1 MDDKGS
7 VGKIS
12 LSSDSVSTLNSE
24 DFVLVSRLGDD
35 HTPSSSTNNGSDDEK
50 PGLKIVG
57 NGSEQQ
63 LQKELEDVL
72 MEPSLAGVI
81 AAAAAKPAPDQA
93 GGVQSSGDRDQAI
106 GDQASR
112 DQDQDQAG
120 PDQASRDQDQVGPDQ
135 ASVDQAGGGERGLPM
150 AVLPGMDPLSA
161 PPSTVDLVLPVQG
174 SQESELNERSY
185 RADESSPESGPGTPF
200 PDEDSV
206 VFSQLT
212 YLGCASVNAP
222 RSEVEALRMMSILR
236 GQCNLPLD
244 VVLSVPGVSEGTV
257 RLLDPVTS
265 TEIANYPIYKILF
278 CVRGHDGTT
287 ESDCFAFTESHFNS
301 EIFRIHV
308 FRCQIPEAV
317 SRILYSFAT
326 AFRRSAK
333 KAMMSSQQAPPL
345 TPEGDLFTFT
355 VSLEI
360 REDDGKG
367 TFSAVAKDKDKQSFK
382 LRAGMD
388 KKIVIY
394 VQQTSNKELAIER
407 CFGLLL
413 SPGKNVKN
421 SDMHLLDL
429 ESMGKSSDGKS
440 YIITGSWHP
449 NTPQF
454 QAVNEETPKDKFMY
468 MTTAVD
474 LVITEVEEPVRFLLE
489 NRVRVCSP
497 NDRLYWPFSKRSYTE
512 TFYLK
517 LRQME
522 RKERKSPASDTL
534 YEVLSLESEAERERR
549 KTTASPGALTT
560 GPGGSSPPE
569 DEEEEDND
577 EPLLSGSGDV
587 SKECAEKILETWGD
601 LLSKWHLNLS
611 VRPRQLPAL
620 VRSGVPEA
628 LRGEVWQLLAGCHN
642 NDHQVEEYRTLI
654 TKESPQDSAITRDI
668 NRTFPAHD
676 YFKDTGGDG
685 QDSLYKICKAYS
697 VYDEEIG
704 YCQGQSFLAAVLLLH
719 MPEEQAFSV
728 LVKIMFDYGL
738 RDLFK
743 QNFEDLHCKFFQL
756 ERLMQ
761 EYLPD
766 LYSHFLNV
774 GLEAH
779 MYASQWFL
787 TLFTAK
793 FPLYMVFH
801 IIDLLLCEGISVIFN
816 VALAL
821 LKTSKD
827 DLISTDFEGALKFFR
842 VPVPKRYRSEEN
854 AKKLMELACGMK
866 ISQKKLKKHEKEY
879 HTIKEEQEQ
888 QEAPIERYE
897 RENRRLQEAN
907 MRLEQENDDLAHEL
921 VSSKIAL
928 RKDLDNAEEKADA
941 LNKELLMTKQK
952 LVDSEDEKRRLEE
965 ESAQLKEMCRREL
978 DKSESEIKKNGSIIG
993 EYKQIC
999 SQLSERLEKQQT
1011 SNRGELDKIKARV
1024 DGCEKCSVLF
1034 NKEGRVRLATGPL
1047 GAMGPEESEEKEGLK
1062 NQLREMELELAQTK
1076 LQLVEAECKIQ
1087 DLEHHL
1093 GLAMN
1098 EVQAAK
1104 KTWFN
1109 RTLSSIKTVT
1119 GTQGGKENT

>member
-1 MDDKGS
+1 MDPSVADQILSGGS
-7 VGKIS
+7 
-12 LSSDSVSTLNSE
+12 
-24 DFVLVSRLGDD
+24 
-35 HTPSSSTNNGSDDEK
+35 
-50 PGLKIVG
+50 
-57 NGSEQQ
+57 
-63 LQKELEDVL
+63 
-72 MEPSLAGVI
+72 
-81 AAAAAKPAPDQA
+81 
-93 GGVQSSGDRDQAI
+93 GGWG
-106 GDQASR
+106 
-112 DQDQDQAG
+112 
-120 PDQASRDQDQVGPDQ
+120 DQVG
-135 ASVDQAGGGERGLPM
+135 GGDHVSQRTT
-150 AVLPGMDPLSA
+150 AVPQPCPDPLSD
-161 PPSTVDLVLPVQG
+161 PLNTLPKVEMVLPVQSAQG
-174 SQESELNERSY
+174 AQESELNERSY
-185 RADESSPESGPGTPF
+185 RGESQQGYQINPYTGGREIPSTPI

-206 VFSQLT
+206 VFNKLT

-222 RSEVEALRMMSILR
+222 RSEVEALCMMTVLR
-236 GQCNLPLD
+236 GQCQLPLD
-244 VVLSVPGVSEGTV
+244 VTLSVPGVSEGTV
-257 RLLDPVTS
+257 RLLDPQTS
-265 TEIANYPIYKILF
+265 TEIASYPIYKIMF
-278 CVRGHDGTT
+278 CVRGHDGTPET
-287 ESDCFAFTESHFNS
+287 DCFAFTESHYNA

-308 FRCQIPEAV
+308 FRCEIQEAV

-333 KAMMSSQQAPPL
+333 KTLLSGLAPPL
-345 TPEGDLFTFT
+345 TPDSDVFTFT

-360 REDDGKG
+360 KEDDGKG
-367 TFSAVAKDKDKQSFK
+367 TFSAVAKDKDKNSFK
-382 LRAGMD
+382 LRPGMD
-388 KKIVIY
+388 KKVFIY
-394 VQQTSNKELAIER
+394 VQQTSNKELSIER

-413 SPGKNVKN
+413 CPGTNVKN

-440 YIITGSWHP
+440 YIITGSWNP

-454 QAVNEETPKDKFMY
+454 QAVNEETAKDTFIY

-489 NRVRVCSP
+489 TRVRVCSP
-497 NDRLYWPFSKRSYTE
+497 NERLFWPFSKRSYTE

-522 RKERKSPASDTL
+522 RKRNKDTL
-534 YEVLSLESEAERERR
+534 YEVLSLESELERERK
-549 KTTASPGALTT
+549 KTTASPNILQSASQ
-560 GPGGSSPPE
+560 GSM
-569 DEEEEDND
+569 
-577 EPLLSGSGDV
+577 PLLSGSGDV

-611 VRPRQLPAL
+611 VRPKQLPAL

-761 EYLPD
+761 EYIPD
-766 LYSHFLNV
+766 LYNHFLNV

-821 LKTSKD
+821 LKTSRE
-827 DLISTDFEGALKFFR
+827 DLLATDFEGALKFFR

-854 AKKLMELACGMK
+854 AKKLMELACSMK
-866 ISQKKLKKHEKEY
+866 VLQSTLKKLKKYEKEY
-879 HTIKEEQEQ
+879 DSMREQQEQ

-978 DKSESEIKKNGSIIG
+978 GKSESEIKKNGSIIG
-993 EYKQIC
+993 EYKQ
-999 SQLSERLEKQQT
+999 
-1011 SNRGELDKIKARV
+1011 
-1024 DGCEKCSVLF
+1024 KCSILF
-1034 NKEGRVRLATGPL
+1034 NKEGRLKAVKKMKEGS
-1047 GAMGPEESEEKEGLK
+1047 EEETDEEKEGLK

-1087 DLEHHL
+1087 DLEHTL
-1093 GLAMN
+1093 GLALN

-1109 RTLSSIKTVT
+1109 RTLTSIKTVT
-1119 GTQGGKENT
+1119 GPPPPPPGQGYQPLT

>member
-1 MDDKGS
+1 MDDMAS

-12 LSSDSVSTLNSE
+12 ASSDSVSTLNSE

-35 HTPSSSTNNGSDDEK
+35 TPSTNNGSDDEK
-50 PGLKIVG
+50 TGLKIVG

-63 LQKELEDVL
+63 LQRELEDVL
-72 MEPSLAGVI
+72 MDPSVAEVN
-81 AAAAAKPAPDQA
+81 PDPHH
-93 GGVQSSGDRDQAI
+93 VC
-106 GDQASR
+106 
-112 DQDQDQAG
+112 
-120 PDQASRDQDQVGPDQ
+120 
-135 ASVDQAGGGERGLPM
+135 GGEKSYPTT
-150 AVLPGMDPLSA
+150 AAPPQPGSA
-161 PPSTVDLVLPVQG
+161 PPKLEMVLPVQG
-174 SQESELNERSY
+174 AQE
-185 RADESSPESGPGTPF
+185 DEECVSSPGTPV

-206 VFSQLT
+206 VFSKLT

-236 GQCNLPLD
+236 SQCQMPLD
-244 VVLSVPGVSEGTV
+244 VTLSVPGVSEGTV
-257 RLLDPVTS
+257 RLLDPQSS
-265 TEIANYPIYKILF
+265 TEISNYPIYKILF
-278 CVRGHDGTT
+278 CVRGHDGTP
-287 ESDCFAFTESHFNS
+287 ESDCFAFTESHYNA

-308 FRCQIPEAV
+308 FRCEIQEAV

-326 AFRRSAK
+326 AFRRSAN
-333 KAMMSSQQAPPL
+333 KAPLLTQPPL
-345 TPEGDLFTFT
+345 TPDSDVFTFT

-360 REDDGKG
+360 KEDDGKG
-367 TFSAVAKDKDKQSFK
+367 TFSVVSKDKDRQSFK
-382 LRAGMD
+382 LRPGMD

-394 VQQTSNKELAIER
+394 VQQASNKELAIER

-413 SPGKNVKN
+413 SPGKNVRN

-440 YIITGSWHP
+440 YIITGSWNP

-489 NRVRVCSP
+489 TRVRVCSP
-497 NDRLYWPFSKRSYTE
+497 TDRLFWPFSKRSYTE

-517 LRQME
+517 LRQL
-522 RKERKSPASDTL
+522 ERKSNTDTL
-534 YEVLSLESEAERERR
+534 YEVASLESETERERK
-549 KTTASPGALTT
+549 KTTASPGILSSTSHSSMV
-560 GPGGSSPPE
+560 PSPPE
-569 DEEEEDND
+569 DDEEEDND

-601 LLSKWHLNLS
+601 LLSKWHMNLA
-611 VRPRQLPAL
+611 VRPKQLPAL

-738 RDLFK
+738 RELFK

-761 EYLPD
+761 EYIPD
-766 LYSHFLNV
+766 LYSHFLSI

-827 DLISTDFEGALKFFR
+827 DLLQSDFEGALKFFR

-854 AKKLMELACGMK
+854 AKKLMELACSMK
-866 ISQKKLKKHEKEY
+866 ISQKKLKKYEKEY
-879 HTIKEEQEQ
+879 HTMREQQEQ

-921 VSSKIAL
+921 VSSKISL
-928 RKDLDNAEEKADA
+928 RKDLDNAEEKSDA
-941 LNKELLMTKQK
+941 LNKELLITKQK

-1011 SNRGELDKIKARV
+1011 ANKGELEKIRLKV
-1024 DGCEKCSVLF
+1024 EGCEKCSGLF
-1034 NKEGRVRLATGPL
+1034 SKEGRLKAVSVQKEGSEV
-1047 GAMGPEESEEKEGLK
+1047 EEADEEKEALQA
-1062 NQLREMELELAQTK
+1062 QLREMELELAQTK

-1093 GLAMN
+1093 GLALN

-1119 GTQGGKENT
+1119 GAQGKETT

>member
-72 MEPSLAGVI
+72 MEPSLAGV
-81 AAAAAKPAPDQA
+81 
-93 GGVQSSGDRDQAI
+93 VQGDLRFYI
-106 GDQASR
+106 
-112 DQDQDQAG
+112 
-120 PDQASRDQDQVGPDQ
+120 VN
-135 ASVDQAGGGERGLPM
+135 GEFSPFVR
-150 AVLPGMDPLSA
+150 VLFFDLTDIPV
-161 PPSTVDLVLPVQG
+161 PST
-174 SQESELNERSY
+174 
-185 RADESSPESGPGTPF
+185 ADESSPESGPGTPF

-517 LRQME
+517 LRQ
-522 RKERKSPASDTL
+522 ERKSPASDTL

-866 ISQKKLKKHEKEY
+866 VLKRYSLCHLTIFHMFHKVNHSITQYLNIQK
-879 HTIKEEQEQ
+879 I
-888 QEAPIERYE
+888 
-897 RENRRLQEAN
+897 
-907 MRLEQENDDLAHEL
+907 
-921 VSSKIAL
+921 
-928 RKDLDNAEEKADA
+928 
-941 LNKELLMTKQK
+941 
-952 LVDSEDEKRRLEE
+952 
-965 ESAQLKEMCRREL
+965 
-978 DKSESEIKKNGSIIG
+978 
-993 EYKQIC
+993 
-999 SQLSERLEKQQT
+999 
-1011 SNRGELDKIKARV
+1011 
-1024 DGCEKCSVLF
+1024 
-1034 NKEGRVRLATGPL
+1034 
-1047 GAMGPEESEEKEGLK
+1047 
-1062 NQLREMELELAQTK
+1062 
-1076 LQLVEAECKIQ
+1076 
-1087 DLEHHL
+1087 
-1093 GLAMN
+1093 
-1098 EVQAAK
+1098 
-1104 KTWFN
+1104 
-1109 RTLSSIKTVT
+1109 
-1119 GTQGGKENT
+1119 

>member
-1 MDDKGS
+1 MDDKAS

-12 LSSDSVSTLNSE
+12 VSSDSVSTLNSE
-24 DFVLVSRLGDD
+24 DFVLVSRQGDE
-35 HTPSSSTNNGSDDEK
+35 TPSTNNGSDDEK
-50 PGLKIVG
+50 TGLKIIG

-63 LQKELEDVL
+63 LQKELADVL
-72 MEPSLAGVI
+72 MDP
-81 AAAAAKPAPDQA
+81 PMDDQP
-93 GGVQSSGDRDQAI
+93 GDKELVERSQLDGE
-106 GDQASR
+106 GD
-112 DQDQDQAG
+112 G
-120 PDQASRDQDQVGPDQ
+120 
-135 ASVDQAGGGERGLPM
+135 
-150 AVLPGMDPLSA
+150 PLSNQLSA
-161 PPSTVDLVLPVQG
+161 SSTINPVSLVGLQKPEMSLPVKPGQG
-174 SQESELNERSY
+174 DSERS
-185 RADESSPESGPGTPF
+185 SPFTPVA
-200 PDEDSV
+200 DEDSV
-206 VFSQLT
+206 VFSKLT

-236 GQCNLPLD
+236 GQCQISLD
-244 VVLSVPGVSEGTV
+244 VTLSVPNVSEGTV
-257 RLLDPVTS
+257 RLLDPQTN

-278 CVRGHDGTT
+278 CVRGHDGTP
-287 ESDCFAFTESHFNS
+287 ESDCFAFTESHYNA
-301 EIFRIHV
+301 ELFRIHV
-308 FRCQIPEAV
+308 FRCEIQEAV

-333 KAMMSSQQAPPL
+333 QTPLSATAAPQ
-345 TPEGDLFTFT
+345 TPDSDIFTFS

-360 REDDGKG
+360 KEDDGKG
-367 TFSAVAKDKDKQSFK
+367 YFSAVPKDKDRQCFK
-382 LRAGMD
+382 LRQGID

-394 VQQTSNKELAIER
+394 VQQTTNKELAIER

-413 SPGKNVKN
+413 SPGKDVRN

-440 YIITGSWHP
+440 YVITGSWNPKSPH
-449 NTPQF
+449 F
-454 QAVNEETPKDKFMY
+454 QVVNEETPKDKVLF

-474 LVITEVEEPVRFLLE
+474 LVITEVQEPVRFLLE
-489 NRVRVCSP
+489 TKVRVCSP
-497 NDRLYWPFSKRSYTE
+497 NERLFWPFSKRSTTE
-512 TFYLK
+512 NFFLK
-517 LRQME
+517 LKQIKQ
-522 RKERKSPASDTL
+522 KERKNNTDTL
-534 YEVLSLESEAERERR
+534 YEVVCLESESERERR
-549 KTTASPGALTT
+549 KTTASPSIRL
-560 GPGGSSPPE
+560 PQSGSQSSMIPSPPE
-569 DEEEEDND
+569 DDEEEDND

-587 SKECAEKILETWGD
+587 SKECAEKILETWGE

-611 VRPRQLPAL
+611 VRPKQLSSL

-642 NDHQVEEYRTLI
+642 NDHLVEKYRILI

-738 RDLFK
+738 RELFK
-743 QNFEDLHCKFFQL
+743 QNFEDLHCKFYQL

-761 EYLPD
+761 EYIPD
-766 LYSHFLNV
+766 LYNHFLDIS
-774 GLEAH
+774 LEAH

-816 VALAL
+816 VALGL

-827 DLISTDFEGALKFFR
+827 DLLLTDFEGALKFFR
-842 VPVPKRYRSEEN
+842 VQLPKRYRSEEN
-854 AKKLMELACGMK
+854 AKKLMELACNMK
-866 ISQKKLKKHEKEY
+866 ISQKKLKKYEKEY
-879 HTIKEEQEQ
+879 HTMREQ
-888 QEAPIERYE
+888 QAQQEDPIERFE

-921 VSSKIAL
+921 VTSKIAL

-952 LVDSEDEKRRLEE
+952 LIDAEEEKRRLEE

-978 DKSESEIKKNGSIIG
+978 DKAESEIKKNSSIIG
-993 EYKQIC
+993 DYKQIC

-1011 SNRGELDKIKARV
+1011 ANKVEIEKIRQKV
-1024 DGCEKCSVLF
+1024 DDCERCREFF
-1034 NKEGRVRLATGPL
+1034 NKEGRVKGTGS
-1047 GAMGPEESEEKEGLK
+1047 AKEDVDEDTDEEKETLK

-1093 GLAMN
+1093 GLALN

-1109 RTLSSIKTVT
+1109 RTLSSIKTAT
-1119 GTQGGKENT
+1119 GVQGKETC

>member
-50 PGLKIVG
+50 PGLKVISEEGVSFKIVG

-81 AAAAAKPAPDQA
+81 AAAVAKPAPDQA

-112 DQDQDQAG
+112 DQDQASRDQDQAG
-120 PDQASRDQDQVGPDQ
+120 PDQASVNQ
-135 ASVDQAGGGERGLPM
+135 ASVDQAGGGELGLPM

-468 MTTAVD
+468 LTTAVD

-719 MPEEQAFSV
+719 
-728 LVKIMFDYGL
+728 
-738 RDLFK
+738 
-743 QNFEDLHCKFFQL
+743 
-756 ERLMQ
+756 
-761 EYLPD
+761 
-766 LYSHFLNV
+766 
-774 GLEAH
+774 
-779 MYASQWFL
+779 
-787 TLFTAK
+787 
-793 FPLYMVFH
+793 
-801 IIDLLLCEGISVIFN
+801 
-816 VALAL
+816 
-821 LKTSKD
+821 
-827 DLISTDFEGALKFFR
+827 
-842 VPVPKRYRSEEN
+842 
-854 AKKLMELACGMK
+854 
-866 ISQKKLKKHEKEY
+866 
-879 HTIKEEQEQ
+879 
-888 QEAPIERYE
+888 
-897 RENRRLQEAN
+897 
-907 MRLEQENDDLAHEL
+907 
-921 VSSKIAL
+921 
-928 RKDLDNAEEKADA
+928 
-941 LNKELLMTKQK
+941 
-952 LVDSEDEKRRLEE
+952 
-965 ESAQLKEMCRREL
+965 
-978 DKSESEIKKNGSIIG
+978 
-993 EYKQIC
+993 
-999 SQLSERLEKQQT
+999 
-1011 SNRGELDKIKARV
+1011 
-1024 DGCEKCSVLF
+1024 
-1034 NKEGRVRLATGPL
+1034 
-1047 GAMGPEESEEKEGLK
+1047 
-1062 NQLREMELELAQTK
+1062 
-1076 LQLVEAECKIQ
+1076 
-1087 DLEHHL
+1087 
-1093 GLAMN
+1093 
-1098 EVQAAK
+1098 
-1104 KTWFN
+1104 
-1109 RTLSSIKTVT
+1109 
-1119 GTQGGKENT
+1119 

>member
-1 MDDKGS
+1 MDDKAS

-12 LSSDSVSTLNSE
+12 ISSDSVSTLNSE
-24 DFVLVSRLGDD
+24 DFVLVSRQGDD
-35 HTPSSSTNNGSDDEK
+35 TPSTNNGSDDEK
-50 PGLKIVG
+50 TGLKAFTEEGVTFKIIG

-72 MEPSLAGVI
+72 MDPSVSGHACDGEHWQEKHMSEEKNEISTLVIAASSSSHILSGHGDQGMWDSKNVSIPGDLTEPSLG
-81 AAAAAKPAPDQA
+81 
-93 GGVQSSGDRDQAI
+93 SFSAI
-106 GDQASR
+106 
-112 DQDQDQAG
+112 
-120 PDQASRDQDQVGPDQ
+120 PKI
-135 ASVDQAGGGERGLPM
+135 EM
-150 AVLPGMDPLSA
+150 
-161 PPSTVDLVLPVQG
+161 VLPVK
-174 SQESELNERSY
+174 SSHDEDSCESN
-185 RADESSPESGPGTPF
+185 PTTPVL
-200 PDEDSV
+200 DEDSV
-206 VFSQLT
+206 LFSKLT

-222 RSEVEALRMMSILR
+222 RSEVEALRMISILR
-236 GQCNLPLD
+236 SQCQVPLD
-244 VVLSVPGVSEGTV
+244 VTLSVPNVSEGTV
-257 RLLDPVTS
+257 RLLDPLTN

-278 CVRGHDGTT
+278 CVRGHDGTP
-287 ESDCFAFTESHFNS
+287 ESDCFAFTESHYNA

-308 FRCQIPEAV
+308 FRCEIQEAV

-326 AFRRSAK
+326 AFRRSANK
-333 KAMMSSQQAPPL
+333 TPLSANPPPL
-345 TPEGDLFTFT
+345 TPDSNVFTFT

-360 REDDGKG
+360 KEDDGKG
-367 TFSAVAKDKDKQSFK
+367 SFSTVLKDKDKQCFK
-382 LRAGMD
+382 LRPGMD

-394 VQQTSNKELAIER
+394 VQQTSNKELQIER

-413 SPGKNVKN
+413 CPGKDVRN

-440 YIITGSWHP
+440 YVITGSWNP

-454 QAVNEETPKDKFMY
+454 QAVNEETPKDKLMY

-489 NRVRVCSP
+489 TRVRVCAP
-497 NDRLYWPFSKRSYTE
+497 NERMFWPFSKRSYTE

-517 LRQME
+517 LKQME
-522 RKERKSPASDTL
+522 RKDRKSNTDTL
-534 YEVLSLESEAERERR
+534 YEVVSLESETERERK
-549 KTTASPGALTT
+549 KTTASPSIHLVQS
-560 GPGGSSPPE
+560 GSQSSIIPSPPE
-569 DEEEEDND
+569 DDEEEDND

-611 VRPRQLPAL
+611 VRPKQLPTL
-620 VRSGVPEA
+620 VRSGIPEA

-738 RDLFK
+738 RELFK

-761 EYLPD
+761 EYIPD
-766 LYSHFLNV
+766 LFNHFTNI

-827 DLISTDFEGALKFFR
+827 DLLSTDFEGALKFFR

-854 AKKLMELACGMK
+854 AKKLMELACSMK
-866 ISQKKLKKHEKEY
+866 ISQKKLKKYEKDY
-879 HTIKEEQEQ
+879 YTIREQQAQ

-921 VSSKIAL
+921 VTSKIAL

-941 LNKELLMTKQK
+941 LNKELLITKQK

-965 ESAQLKEMCRREL
+965 EATQLKEMCRREL
-978 DKSESEIKKNGSIIG
+978 DKAESEIRKNGSIIG

-1011 SNRGELDKIKARV
+1011 ANKGELEKIRQKV
-1024 DGCEKCSVLF
+1024 EGCEKCKELF
-1034 NKEGRVRLATGPL
+1034 NKEGRLKVVTSVKEGS
-1047 GAMGPEESEEKEGLK
+1047 EEDMDEEKESLK

-1093 GLAMN
+1093 GLALT

-1119 GTQGGKENT
+1119 GAQGKETS

>member
-1 MDDKGS
+1 MDDKAS

-12 LSSDSVSTLNSE
+12 VSSDSVSTLNSE
-24 DFVLVSRLGDD
+24 DFVLVSRQGDE
-35 HTPSSSTNNGSDDEK
+35 TPSTNNGSDDEK
-50 PGLKIVG
+50 TGLKIVG

-63 LQKELEDVL
+63 LQKELADVL
-72 MEPSLAGVI
+72 MDP
-81 AAAAAKPAPDQA
+81 PMDDQ
-93 GGVQSSGDRDQAI
+93 
-106 GDQASR
+106 
-112 DQDQDQAG
+112 
-120 PDQASRDQDQVGPDQ
+120 P
-135 ASVDQAGGGERGLPM
+135 GERSQLDGE
-150 AVLPGMDPLSA
+150 GDGPLSNQLSA
-161 PPSTVDLVLPVQG
+161 SSTINPVPLVGLQKPEMSLPVKPEQG
-174 SQESELNERSY
+174 DSEV
-185 RADESSPESGPGTPF
+185 SSPFTPVA
-200 PDEDSV
+200 DEDSV
-206 VFSQLT
+206 VFNKLT

-236 GQCNLPLD
+236 SQCQISLD
-244 VVLSVPGVSEGTV
+244 VTLSVPNVSEGTV
-257 RLLDPVTS
+257 RLLDPQTN

-278 CVRGHDGTT
+278 CVRGHDGTP
-287 ESDCFAFTESHFNS
+287 ESDCFAFTESHYNA
-301 EIFRIHV
+301 ELFRIHV
-308 FRCQIPEAV
+308 FRCEIQEAV

-333 KAMMSSQQAPPL
+333 QTPLSSTAAPQ
-345 TPEGDLFTFT
+345 TPDSDIFTFS

-360 REDDGKG
+360 KEDDGKG
-367 TFSAVAKDKDKQSFK
+367 YFSAVPKDKDRQCFK
-382 LRAGMD
+382 LRQGID
-388 KKIVIY
+388 KKIVIC
-394 VQQTSNKELAIER
+394 VQQTANKELAIER

-413 SPGKNVKN
+413 SPGKDVRN

-440 YIITGSWHP
+440 YVITGSWNPKSPH
-449 NTPQF
+449 F
-454 QAVNEETPKDKFMY
+454 QVVNEETPKDKVLF

-474 LVITEVEEPVRFLLE
+474 LVITEVQEPVRFLLE
-489 NRVRVCSP
+489 TKVRVCSP
-497 NDRLYWPFSKRSYTE
+497 NERLFWPFSKRSTTE
-512 TFYLK
+512 NFFLK
-517 LRQME
+517 LKQIKQ
-522 RKERKSPASDTL
+522 KEKKSNADTL
-534 YEVLSLESEAERERR
+534 YEVVCLESESERERR
-549 KTTASPGALTT
+549 KTTASPSVRL
-560 GPGGSSPPE
+560 PQSGSQSSMIPSPPE
-569 DEEEEDND
+569 DDEEEDND
-577 EPLLSGSGDV
+577 EPLLSGFGDV
-587 SKECAEKILETWGD
+587 SKECAEKILETWGE

-611 VRPRQLPAL
+611 VRPKQLSSL

-642 NDHQVEEYRTLI
+642 NDHLVEKYRILI

-738 RDLFK
+738 RELFK

-761 EYLPD
+761 EYIPD
-766 LYSHFLNV
+766 LYNHFLDIS
-774 GLEAH
+774 LEAH

-816 VALAL
+816 VALGL

-827 DLISTDFEGALKFFR
+827 DLLLTDFEGALKFFR
-842 VPVPKRYRSEEN
+842 VQLPKRYRSEEN
-854 AKKLMELACGMK
+854 AKRLMELACNTK
-866 ISQKKLKKHEKEY
+866 ISQKKLKKFEKEY
-879 HTIKEEQEQ
+879 HTMREQ
-888 QEAPIERYE
+888 QAQQEDPIERFE

-921 VSSKIAL
+921 VTSKIAL

-952 LVDSEDEKRRLEE
+952 LIDAEDEKRRLEE

-978 DKSESEIKKNGSIIG
+978 DKAESEIKKNSSIIG
-993 EYKQIC
+993 DYKQIC

-1011 SNRGELDKIKARV
+1011 ANKVEIEKIRQKV
-1024 DGCEKCSVLF
+1024 DDCDRCRDFF
-1034 NKEGRVRLATGPL
+1034 NKEGRVKGISSAKGVSDEDTD
-1047 GAMGPEESEEKEGLK
+1047 EEKETLK

-1093 GLAMN
+1093 GLALS

-1109 RTLSSIKTVT
+1109 RTLSSIKTAT
-1119 GTQGGKENT
+1119 GVQGKETC

>member
-1 MDDKGS
+1 MDDKAS

-12 LSSDSVSTLNSE
+12 VSSDSVSTLNSE
-24 DFVLVSRLGDD
+24 DFVLVSRQGDE
-35 HTPSSSTNNGSDDEK
+35 TPSTNNGSDDEK
-50 PGLKIVG
+50 TGLKIIG

-63 LQKELEDVL
+63 LQKELADVL
-72 MEPSLAGVI
+72 MDPPVD
-81 AAAAAKPAPDQA
+81 DQP
-93 GGVQSSGDRDQAI
+93 GDKELLERPQLD
-106 GDQASR
+106 GDG
-112 DQDQDQAG
+112 DG
-120 PDQASRDQDQVGPDQ
+120 
-135 ASVDQAGGGERGLPM
+135 
-150 AVLPGMDPLSA
+150 PLSSQLSA
-161 PPSTVDLVLPVQG
+161 SSTINPVPLAALQKPEMSLPVRPGQG
-174 SQESELNERSY
+174 DS
-185 RADESSPESGPGTPF
+185 DVSSPFTPVAE
-200 PDEDSV
+200 EDSV
-206 VFSQLT
+206 VFSKLT

-236 GQCNLPLD
+236 SQGQISLG
-244 VVLSVPGVSEGTV
+244 VTLSVPSVSEGTV
-257 RLLDPVTS
+257 RLLDPQTN

-278 CVRGHDGTT
+278 CVRGHDGTP
-287 ESDCFAFTESHFNS
+287 ESDCFAFTESHYNA
-301 EIFRIHV
+301 ELFRIHV
-308 FRCQIPEAV
+308 FRCEIQEAV

-333 KAMMSSQQAPPL
+333 QTPLSAAAPQ
-345 TPEGDLFTFT
+345 TPESDIFTFS

-360 REDDGKG
+360 KEDDGKG
-367 TFSAVAKDKDKQSFK
+367 YFSAVPKDKDRQCFK
-382 LRAGMD
+382 LRQGID

-394 VQQTSNKELAIER
+394 VQQTTNKELAIER

-413 SPGKNVKN
+413 SPGKDVRN

-440 YIITGSWHP
+440 YVITGSWNPKSPH
-449 NTPQF
+449 F
-454 QAVNEETPKDKFMY
+454 QAINEETPKGDTDKVLF

-474 LVITEVEEPVRFLLE
+474 LVITEVQEPVRFLLE
-489 NRVRVCSP
+489 TKVRVCSP
-497 NDRLYWPFSKRSYTE
+497 NERLFWPFSKRSTTE
-512 TFYLK
+512 NFFLK
-517 LRQME
+517 LKQIKQ
-522 RKERKSPASDTL
+522 KERKSNTDTL
-534 YEVLSLESEAERERR
+534 YEVVCLESESERERR
-549 KTTASPGALTT
+549 KTTASPSVRL
-560 GPGGSSPPE
+560 PQSGSQSSMIPSPPE
-569 DEEEEDND
+569 DDEEEDND

-587 SKECAEKILETWGD
+587 SKECAEKILETWGE

-611 VRPRQLPAL
+611 VRPKQLAAL

-628 LRGEVWQLLAGCHN
+628 LRGEVWQLLAGCHS
-642 NDHQVEEYRTLI
+642 NDHLVEKYRVLI

-738 RDLFK
+738 RELFK
-743 QNFEDLHCKFFQL
+743 QNFEDLHCKFYQL

-761 EYLPD
+761 EYIPD
-766 LYSHFLNV
+766 LYNHFLDIS
-774 GLEAH
+774 LEAH

-816 VALAL
+816 VALGL

-827 DLISTDFEGALKFFR
+827 DLLLTDFEGALKFFR
-842 VPVPKRYRSEEN
+842 VQLPKRYRSEEN
-854 AKKLMELACGMK
+854 AKKLMELACNMK
-866 ISQKKLKKHEKEY
+866 ISQKKLKKYEKEY
-879 HTIKEEQEQ
+879 LTMREQ
-888 QEAPIERYE
+888 QAQQEDPVERFE

-921 VSSKIAL
+921 VTSKIAL

-952 LVDSEDEKRRLEE
+952 LIDAEEEKRRLED

-978 DKSESEIKKNGSIIG
+978 DKAESEIRKNSSIIG
-993 EYKQIC
+993 DYKQIC

-1011 SNRGELDKIKARV
+1011 ANKVEIEKIRQKV
-1024 DGCEKCSVLF
+1024 DDCERCREFFS
-1034 NKEGRVRLATGPL
+1034 KEGRVKGVRPAQEVSDQD
-1047 GAMGPEESEEKEGLK
+1047 ADEEKELLR

-1093 GLAMN
+1093 GLALS

-1109 RTLSSIKTVT
+1109 RTLSSIKTAT
-1119 GTQGGKENT
+1119 GVQGKETC

>member
-1 MDDKGS
+1 MDDKAS

-12 LSSDSVSTLNSE
+12 VSSDSVSTLNSE
-24 DFVLVSRLGDD
+24 DFVLVSRQGDE
-35 HTPSSSTNNGSDDEK
+35 TPSTNNGSDDEK
-50 PGLKIVG
+50 TGLKIVG

-63 LQKELEDVL
+63 LQKELADVL
-72 MEPSLAGVI
+72 MDP
-81 AAAAAKPAPDQA
+81 PMDDQ
-93 GGVQSSGDRDQAI
+93 
-106 GDQASR
+106 
-112 DQDQDQAG
+112 
-120 PDQASRDQDQVGPDQ
+120 P
-135 ASVDQAGGGERGLPM
+135 GERSQLDGE
-150 AVLPGMDPLSA
+150 GDGPLSNQLSA
-161 PPSTVDLVLPVQG
+161 SSTINPVPLVGLQKPEMSLPVKPGQG
-174 SQESELNERSY
+174 DS
-185 RADESSPESGPGTPF
+185 DVSSPFTPVA
-200 PDEDSV
+200 DEDSV
-206 VFSQLT
+206 VFNKLT

-236 GQCNLPLD
+236 SQCQISLD
-244 VVLSVPGVSEGTV
+244 VTLSVPNVSEGTV
-257 RLLDPVTS
+257 RLLDPQTN

-278 CVRGHDGTT
+278 CVRGHDGTP
-287 ESDCFAFTESHFNS
+287 ESDCFAFTESHYNA
-301 EIFRIHV
+301 ELFRIHV
-308 FRCQIPEAV
+308 FRCEIQEAV

-333 KAMMSSQQAPPL
+333 QTPLSATAAPQ
-345 TPEGDLFTFT
+345 TPDSDIFTFS

-360 REDDGKG
+360 KEDDGKG
-367 TFSAVAKDKDKQSFK
+367 YFSAVPKDKDRQCFK
-382 LRAGMD
+382 LRQGID
-388 KKIVIY
+388 KKIVIC
-394 VQQTSNKELAIER
+394 VQQTANKELAIER

-413 SPGKNVKN
+413 SPGKDVRN

-440 YIITGSWHP
+440 YVITGSWNPKSPH
-449 NTPQF
+449 F
-454 QAVNEETPKDKFMY
+454 QVVNEETPKDKVLF

-474 LVITEVEEPVRFLLE
+474 LVITEVQEPVRFLLE
-489 NRVRVCSP
+489 TKVRVCSP
-497 NDRLYWPFSKRSYTE
+497 NERLFWPFSKRSTTE
-512 TFYLK
+512 NFFLK
-517 LRQME
+517 LKQIKQ
-522 RKERKSPASDTL
+522 KEKKNNADTL
-534 YEVLSLESEAERERR
+534 YEVVCLESESERERR
-549 KTTASPGALTT
+549 KTTASPSVRL
-560 GPGGSSPPE
+560 PQSGSQSSMIPSPPE
-569 DEEEEDND
+569 DDEEEDND
-577 EPLLSGSGDV
+577 EPLLSGFGDV
-587 SKECAEKILETWGD
+587 SKECAEKILETWGE

-611 VRPRQLPAL
+611 VRPKQLSSL

-642 NDHQVEEYRTLI
+642 NDHLVEKYRILI

-738 RDLFK
+738 RELFK
-743 QNFEDLHCKFFQL
+743 QNFEDLHCKFYQL

-761 EYLPD
+761 EYIPD
-766 LYSHFLNV
+766 LYNHFLDIS
-774 GLEAH
+774 LEAH

-816 VALAL
+816 VALGL

-827 DLISTDFEGALKFFR
+827 DLLLTDFEGALKFFR
-842 VPVPKRYRSEEN
+842 VQLPKRYRSEEN
-854 AKKLMELACGMK
+854 AKRLMELACNTK
-866 ISQKKLKKHEKEY
+866 ISQKKLKKFEKEY
-879 HTIKEEQEQ
+879 HTMREQ
-888 QEAPIERYE
+888 QAQQEDPIERFE

-921 VSSKIAL
+921 VTSKIAL

-952 LVDSEDEKRRLEE
+952 LIDAEDEKRRLEE

-978 DKSESEIKKNGSIIG
+978 DKAESEIKKNSSIIG
-993 EYKQIC
+993 DYKQIC

-1011 SNRGELDKIKARV
+1011 ANKVEIEKIRQKV
-1024 DGCEKCSVLF
+1024 DDCDRCRDFF
-1034 NKEGRVRLATGPL
+1034 NKEGRVKGISSAKGVSDEDTD
-1047 GAMGPEESEEKEGLK
+1047 EEKETLK

-1093 GLAMN
+1093 GLALS

-1109 RTLSSIKTVT
+1109 RTLSSIKTAT
-1119 GTQGGKENT
+1119 GVQGKETC

>member
-1 MDDKGS
+1 
-7 VGKIS
+7 
-12 LSSDSVSTLNSE
+12 
-24 DFVLVSRLGDD
+24 
-35 HTPSSSTNNGSDDEK
+35 
-50 PGLKIVG
+50 
-57 NGSEQQ
+57 
-63 LQKELEDVL
+63 
-72 MEPSLAGVI
+72 
-81 AAAAAKPAPDQA
+81 
-93 GGVQSSGDRDQAI
+93 
-106 GDQASR
+106 
-112 DQDQDQAG
+112 
-120 PDQASRDQDQVGPDQ
+120 
-135 ASVDQAGGGERGLPM
+135 
-150 AVLPGMDPLSA
+150 MDPSVTELVGGLDHLGGA
-161 PPSTVDLVLPVQG
+161 DHGYPTTAVPPRSGPIPPKLQIVLPVQG
-174 SQESELNERSY
+174 AQESELNERSY
-185 RADESSPESGPGTPF
+185 RDEPSDLSPGTPV

-206 VFSQLT
+206 VFSKLT

-222 RSEVEALRMMSILR
+222 RSEVEALRMVSILR
-236 GQCNLPLD
+236 SQCQMPLD
-244 VVLSVPGVSEGTV
+244 ITLSVPGVSEGTV
-257 RLLDPVTS
+257 RLLDPQTS

-278 CVRGHDGTT
+278 CVRGHDGTP
-287 ESDCFAFTESHFNS
+287 ESDCFAFTESHYNT

-308 FRCQIPEAV
+308 FRCEIQEAV

-326 AFRRSAK
+326 AFRRSAN
-333 KAMMSSQQAPPL
+333 KASLTAKAPPL
-345 TPEGDLFTFT
+345 TPDSDVFTFT

-360 REDDGKG
+360 KEDDGKG
-367 TFSAVAKDKDKQSFK
+367 TFSAVSKDKDRQSFK
-382 LRAGMD
+382 LRPGMD

-394 VQQTSNKELAIER
+394 VQQMSNKELAIER

-440 YIITGSWHP
+440 YIITGSWNP

-489 NRVRVCSP
+489 TRVRVCSP
-497 NDRLYWPFSKRSYTE
+497 NDRWPDYCHTCSQSR
-512 TFYLK
+512 
-517 LRQME
+517 
-522 RKERKSPASDTL
+522 
-534 YEVLSLESEAERERR
+534 
-549 KTTASPGALTT
+549 
-560 GPGGSSPPE
+560 
-569 DEEEEDND
+569 N
-577 EPLLSGSGDV
+577 LLNRTYIMPR
-587 SKECAEKILETWGD
+587 SKEIQKQMRKKVIEIYQ
-601 LLSKWHLNLS
+601 HLNLA
-611 VRPRQLPAL
+611 VRPKQLPAL

-642 NDHQVEEYRTLI
+642 NDHLVEEYRTLI

-728 LVKIMFDYGL
+728 LVKIMFEYGL
-738 RDLFK
+738 RELFK

-761 EYLPD
+761 EYIPD
-766 LYSHFLNV
+766 LYAHFLNL

-827 DLISTDFEGALKFFR
+827 DLLQTDFEGALKFFR

-854 AKKLMELACGMK
+854 AKKLMELACSMK
-866 ISQKKLKKHEKEY
+866 ISQKKLKKYEKEY
-879 HTIKEEQEQ
+879 HTIREQQEQ

-928 RKDLDNAEEKADA
+928 RKDLDNAEEKSDA
-941 LNKELLMTKQK
+941 LNKELLITKQK
-952 LVDSEDEKRRLEE
+952 LVESEDEKRRLEE

-1011 SNRGELDKIKARV
+1011 ANRGELEKIQMKV
-1024 DGCEKCSVLF
+1024 EGCEKCSILF
-1034 NKEGRVRLATGPL
+1034 SKEGRLKVLSPPKEGS
-1047 GAMGPEESEEKEGLK
+1047 EEETDEEKEALK
-1062 NQLREMELELAQTK
+1062 NQLREIELELAQTK

-1093 GLAMN
+1093 GLALN

-1119 GTQGGKENT
+1119 GAQGKESV

>member
-1 MDDKGS
+1 MDDMAS

-12 LSSDSVSTLNSE
+12 ASSDSVSTLNSE

-35 HTPSSSTNNGSDDEK
+35 TPSTNNGSDDEK
-50 PGLKIVG
+50 TGLKIVG

-63 LQKELEDVL
+63 LQRELEDVL
-72 MEPSLAGVI
+72 MDPSVAEVN
-81 AAAAAKPAPDQA
+81 PDPHHA
-93 GGVQSSGDRDQAI
+93 C
-106 GDQASR
+106 
-112 DQDQDQAG
+112 
-120 PDQASRDQDQVGPDQ
+120 
-135 ASVDQAGGGERGLPM
+135 GGEKSYPTT
-150 AVLPGMDPLSA
+150 AAPPQPGSA
-161 PPSTVDLVLPVQG
+161 PPKLEMVLPVHG
-174 SQESELNERSY
+174 AQE
-185 RADESSPESGPGTPF
+185 DEECVSSPGTPV

-206 VFSQLT
+206 VFSKLT

-236 GQCNLPLD
+236 SQCQMPLD
-244 VVLSVPGVSEGTV
+244 VTLSVPGVSEGTV
-257 RLLDPVTS
+257 RLLDPQSS
-265 TEIANYPIYKILF
+265 TEISNYPIYKILF
-278 CVRGHDGTT
+278 CVRGHDGTP
-287 ESDCFAFTESHFNS
+287 ESDCFAFTESHYNA

-308 FRCQIPEAV
+308 FRCEIQEAV

-326 AFRRSAK
+326 AFRRSAN
-333 KAMMSSQQAPPL
+333 KAPLLTQPPL
-345 TPEGDLFTFT
+345 TPDSDVFTFT

-360 REDDGKG
+360 KEDDGKG
-367 TFSAVAKDKDKQSFK
+367 TFSVVSKDKDRQSFK
-382 LRAGMD
+382 LRPGMD

-413 SPGKNVKN
+413 SPGKNVRN

-440 YIITGSWHP
+440 YIITGSWNP

-489 NRVRVCSP
+489 TRVRVCSP
-497 NDRLYWPFSKRSYTE
+497 TDRLFWPFSKRSYTE

-517 LRQME
+517 LRQL
-522 RKERKSPASDTL
+522 ERKSNTDTL
-534 YEVLSLESEAERERR
+534 YEVASLESETERERK
-549 KTTASPGALTT
+549 KTTASPGILSSTSH
-560 GPGGSSPPE
+560 GSMVPSPPE
-569 DEEEEDND
+569 DDEEEDND

-601 LLSKWHLNLS
+601 LLSKWHMNLA
-611 VRPRQLPAL
+611 VRPKQLPAL

-685 QDSLYKICKAYS
+685 QDSLYKICK
-697 VYDEEIG
+697 
-704 YCQGQSFLAAVLLLH
+704 
-719 MPEEQAFSV
+719 
-728 LVKIMFDYGL
+728 
-738 RDLFK
+738 
-743 QNFEDLHCKFFQL
+743 
-756 ERLMQ
+756 
-761 EYLPD
+761 EYIPD
-766 LYSHFLNV
+766 LYSHFLSI

-827 DLISTDFEGALKFFR
+827 DLLQSDFEGALKFFR

-854 AKKLMELACGMK
+854 AKKLMELACSMK
-866 ISQKKLKKHEKEY
+866 ISQKKLKKYEKEY
-879 HTIKEEQEQ
+879 HTMREQQEQ

-921 VSSKIAL
+921 VSSKISL
-928 RKDLDNAEEKADA
+928 RKDLDNAEEKSDA
-941 LNKELLMTKQK
+941 LNKELLITKQK

-1011 SNRGELDKIKARV
+1011 ANKGELEKIRLKV
-1024 DGCEKCSVLF
+1024 EGCEKCSGLF
-1034 NKEGRVRLATGPL
+1034 SKEGRLKAVSVQKEGSEV
-1047 GAMGPEESEEKEGLK
+1047 EEADEEKEALQA
-1062 NQLREMELELAQTK
+1062 QLREMELELAQTK

-1093 GLAMN
+1093 GLALN

-1119 GTQGGKENT
+1119 GAQGKETT

>member
-1 MDDKGS
+1 DVLMDPS
-7 VGKIS
+7 VA
-12 LSSDSVSTLNSE
+12 E
-24 DFVLVSRLGDD
+24 QALGGGV
-35 HTPSSSTNNGSDDEK
+35 PSG
-50 PGLKIVG
+50 GGV
-57 NGSEQQ
+57 
-63 LQKELEDVL
+63 EDVL
-72 MEPSLAGVI
+72 MDPSVAE
-81 AAAAAKPAPDQA
+81 QA
-93 GGVQSSGDRDQAI
+93 LGGGVPS
-106 GDQASR
+106 
-112 DQDQDQAG
+112 
-120 PDQASRDQDQVGPDQ
+120 
-135 ASVDQAGGGERGLPM
+135 GGGVED
-150 AVLPGMDPLSA
+150 VLMDPSVA
-161 PPSTVDLVLPVQG
+161 EQAPSTPI
-174 SQESELNERSY
+174 
-185 RADESSPESGPGTPF
+185 

-206 VFSQLT
+206 VFNKLT

-222 RSEVEALRMMSILR
+222 RSEVEALRMMTILR
-236 GQCNLPLD
+236 GQCQLPLD
-244 VVLSVPGVSEGTV
+244 VTLSVPGVSEGTV
-257 RLLDPVTS
+257 RSGL
-265 TEIANYPIYKILF
+265 TEIASYPIYKILF
-278 CVRGHDGTT
+278 CVRGHDSTP
-287 ESDCFAFTESHFNS
+287 ESDCFAFTESHYNA

-308 FRCQIPEAV
+308 FRCEIQEAV

-326 AFRRSAK
+326 AFRRSSK
-333 KAMMSSQQAPPL
+333 KTLLSGMAPPL
-345 TPEGDLFTFT
+345 TPDSDVFTFT

-360 REDDGKG
+360 KEDDGKG
-367 TFSAVAKDKDKQSFK
+367 TFSAVAKDKDKNSFK
-382 LRAGMD
+382 LRPGMD

-440 YIITGSWHP
+440 YIITGSWNP

-489 NRVRVCSP
+489 TRVRVCSP
-497 NDRLYWPFSKRSYTE
+497 NERLFWPFSKRNYTE
-512 TFYLK
+512 TYYLK
-517 LRQME
+517 LRQ
-522 RKERKSPASDTL
+522 SNNDTL
-534 YEVLSLESEAERERR
+534 YEVLSLESESERERK
-549 KTTASPGALTT
+549 KTTASPNILQSSSH
-560 GPGGSSPPE
+560 GSMVPSPPE
-569 DEEEEDND
+569 DDEEEDND

-611 VRPRQLPAL
+611 VRPKQLPAL

-738 RDLFK
+738 RELFK

-761 EYLPD
+761 EYIPD
-766 LYSHFLNV
+766 LYNHFLNV

-821 LKTSKD
+821 LKTSRE
-827 DLISTDFEGALKFFR
+827 DLLATDFEGALKFFR

-854 AKKLMELACGMK
+854 AKKLMELACSMK
-866 ISQKKLKKHEKEY
+866 VLQKKLKKYEKEY
-879 HTIKEEQEQ
+879 HAMREQQEQ

-965 ESAQLKEMCRREL
+965 ESAQVCLSGSVCLFVRLSVHLAGCLCLK
-978 DKSESEIKKNGSIIG
+978 IILLSWKDNRSSLTM
-993 EYKQIC
+993 EIC
-999 SQLSERLEKQQT
+999 SQLSERLEKQQAA
-1011 SNRGELDKIKARV
+1011 NKGELEKIRLKV
-1024 DGCEKCSVLF
+1024 EGCEKCSILF
-1034 NKEGRVRLATGPL
+1034 SKEGRLKAARKLKEGS
-1047 GAMGPEESEEKEGLK
+1047 EEETDEEKEALK

-1087 DLEHHL
+1087 DLEHTL
-1093 GLAMN
+1093 GLALN

-1109 RTLSSIKTVT
+1109 RTLTSIKTAT
-1119 GTQGGKENT
+1119 GAQGKETT

>member
-1 MDDKGS
+1 PICRSTGMFKRITPFS
-7 VGKIS
+7 TS
-12 LSSDSVSTLNSE
+12 MFLSS
-24 DFVLVSRLGDD
+24 
-35 HTPSSSTNNGSDDEK
+35 
-50 PGLKIVG
+50 
-57 NGSEQQ
+57 
-63 LQKELEDVL
+63 
-72 MEPSLAGVI
+72 
-81 AAAAAKPAPDQA
+81 
-93 GGVQSSGDRDQAI
+93 
-106 GDQASR
+106 
-112 DQDQDQAG
+112 
-120 PDQASRDQDQVGPDQ
+120 
-135 ASVDQAGGGERGLPM
+135 
-150 AVLPGMDPLSA
+150 
-161 PPSTVDLVLPVQG
+161 
-174 SQESELNERSY
+174 
-185 RADESSPESGPGTPF
+185 ADESSSEGSPCSPI

-236 GQCNLPLD
+236 GQCQVPLD
-244 VVLSVPGVSEGTV
+244 VTLSVPGVSEGTV
-257 RLLDPVTS
+257 RLLDPHNNA
-265 TEIANYPIYKILF
+265 EIANYPIYKILF
-278 CVRGHDGTT
+278 CVRGHDGTP
-287 ESDCFAFTESHFNS
+287 ESDCFAFTESHYNS

-308 FRCQIPEAV
+308 FRCQIQEAV

-333 KAMMSSQQAPPL
+333 KALLSSQQNAPL
-345 TPEGDLFTFT
+345 TPDSDLFTFT

-367 TFSAVAKDKDKQSFK
+367 FKPFFPFFSLPLCNLNHVTFLPRSHPHVPFIFS
-382 LRAGMD
+382 
-388 KKIVIY
+388 
-394 VQQTSNKELAIER
+394 R

-413 SPGKNVKN
+413 SPGRNVKN

-440 YIITGSWHP
+440 YIITGSWNP

-474 LVITEVEEPVRFLLE
+474 LVITEVEEPVRFLLDT
-489 NRVRVCSP
+489 RVRVCSP
-497 NDRLYWPFSKRSYTE
+497 NDRLFWPFSKRSYTE

-517 LRQME
+517 LRQ
-522 RKERKSPASDTL
+522 SPASDTL
-534 YEVLSLESEAERERR
+534 YEVVSLESESEREKR
-549 KTTASPGALTT
+549 KTTASPHIITT
-560 GPGGSSPPE
+560 GTMAPSPPE
-569 DEEEEDND
+569 DDEEEDND

-601 LLSKWHLNLS
+601 LLSKWHMNLS
-611 VRPRQLPAL
+611 VRPKQLPAL
-620 VRSGVPEA
+620 VRSGIPEA

-697 VYDEEIG
+697 VYDQEIG

-761 EYLPD
+761 ECIPD
-766 LYSHFLNV
+766 LYNHFLNV

-801 IIDLLLCEGISVIFN
+801 IIDLLLCEVGDLNTYSAAAAHLN
-816 VALAL
+816 L
-821 LKTSKD
+821 TSKD
-827 DLISTDFEGALKFFR
+827 DLIQTDFEGALKFFR

-854 AKKLMELACGMK
+854 AKKLMEYCIVM
-866 ISQKKLKKHEKEY
+866 KLKKWHKPDR
-879 HTIKEEQEQ
+879 K
-888 QEAPIERYE
+888 
-897 RENRRLQEAN
+897 LD
-907 MRLEQENDDLAHEL
+907 LEQLGASVLFFQIKLLLHCFIIND
-921 VSSKIAL
+921 SNIRSQCMI
-928 RKDLDNAEEKADA
+928 AEEKADA
-941 LNKELLMTKQK
+941 LNKELLLTKQK
-952 LVDSEDEKRRLEE
+952 LVESEDEKRRLEE

-1011 SNRGELDKIKARV
+1011 ATRGELEKIRSKV
-1024 DGCEKCSVLF
+1024 EGCEKCSSLF
-1034 NKEGRVRLATGPL
+1034 NKEGRVRAAVTTAPAG
-1047 GAMGPEESEEKEGLK
+1047 GAEETDEEKEALK

-1093 GLAMN
+1093 GLALN

-1119 GTQGGKENT
+1119 GTQGKETT

>member
-1 MDDKGS
+1 MDDKGL

-12 LSSDSVSTLNSE
+12 VSSDSVSTLNSE
-24 DFVLVSRLGDD
+24 DFVLVSRLGDE
-35 HTPSSSTNNGSDDEK
+35 TPSSTNNGSDDEK
-50 PGLKIVG
+50 TGLKIVG

-63 LQKELEDVL
+63 LQRELEDVL
-72 MEPSLAGVI
+72 MEPSLGDARPGPLAGAGDHDLLLTTASPV
-81 AAAAAKPAPDQA
+81 APAT
-93 GGVQSSGDRDQAI
+93 
-106 GDQASR
+106 
-112 DQDQDQAG
+112 
-120 PDQASRDQDQVGPDQ
+120 
-135 ASVDQAGGGERGLPM
+135 
-150 AVLPGMDPLSA
+150 DPLSA
-161 PPSTVDLVLPVQG
+161 PSPKVEMVLPVQTA
-174 SQESELNERSY
+174 QESELN
-185 RADESSPESGPGTPF
+185 DPI

-222 RSEVEALRMMSILR
+222 RSEVEALRMMDILR
-236 GQCNLPLD
+236 GQCQLPLD
-244 VVLSVPGVSEGTV
+244 VTLCVPGVSEGTV
-257 RLLDPVTS
+257 RLLDPNNS

-278 CVRGHDGTT
+278 CVRGHDGTP
-287 ESDCFAFTESHFNS
+287 ESDCFAFTESHYNA

-308 FRCQIPEAV
+308 FRCQIQEAV

-333 KAMMSSQQAPPL
+333 KAALASQQLAPL
-345 TPEGDLFTFT
+345 TPDSDLFTFT

-360 REDDGKG
+360 KEDDGKG

-440 YIITGSWHP
+440 YIITGSWNP
-449 NTPQF
+449 STPQF
-454 QAVNEETPKDKFMY
+454 QAVNEETPKDKCMY

-489 NRVRVCSP
+489 TRVRVCSP
-497 NDRLYWPFSKRSYTE
+497 NDRLFWPFSKRSHTE
-512 TFYLK
+512 TYYLK

-522 RKERKSPASDTL
+522 RKERKRPSADTL
-534 YEVLSLESEAERERR
+534 YEVVSLESETEREKR
-549 KTTASPGALTT
+549 KTTASPAIPPGA
-560 GPGGSSPPE
+560 PGSMVPSPPE
-569 DEEEEDND
+569 DDEEEDND

-601 LLSKWHLNLS
+601 LLSKWHMNLS
-611 VRPRQLPAL
+611 VRPRPLPAL
-620 VRSGVPEA
+620 VRSGIPEA
-628 LRGEVWQLLAGCHN
+628 LRGEVWQLLSGCHN

-761 EYLPD
+761 EYIPD
-766 LYSHFLNV
+766 LYTHFLNV

-827 DLISTDFEGALKFFR
+827 DLIQTDFEGALKFFR

-854 AKKLMELACGMK
+854 AKKLMELACSMK
-866 ISQKKLKKHEKEY
+866 ISQKKLKKFEKEY
-879 HTIKEEQEQ
+879 HTIREQQEQ

-941 LNKELLMTKQK
+941 LNKELLLTKQK
-952 LVDSEDEKRRLEE
+952 LVDAEDEKRRLEE

-999 SQLSERLEKQQT
+999 SQLSERLEKQQAA
-1011 SNRGELDKIKARV
+1011 NRGELEKIRAKV
-1024 DGCEKCSVLF
+1024 EGCDKCSSLF
-1034 NKEGRVRLATGPL
+1034 NKEGRVRAPVAAPPPG
-1047 GAMGPEESEEKEGLK
+1047 GSEETDEEKEALK

-1093 GLAMN
+1093 GLALN

-1119 GTQGGKENT
+1119 GTQGKETT

>member
-1 MDDKGS
+1 MFCHNYIKTQNDNIL
-7 VGKIS
+7 VPYHEECV
-12 LSSDSVSTLNSE
+12 SS
-24 DFVLVSRLGDD
+24 
-35 HTPSSSTNNGSDDEK
+35 
-50 PGLKIVG
+50 
-57 NGSEQQ
+57 
-63 LQKELEDVL
+63 
-72 MEPSLAGVI
+72 
-81 AAAAAKPAPDQA
+81 
-93 GGVQSSGDRDQAI
+93 
-106 GDQASR
+106 
-112 DQDQDQAG
+112 
-120 PDQASRDQDQVGPDQ
+120 
-135 ASVDQAGGGERGLPM
+135 
-150 AVLPGMDPLSA
+150 
-161 PPSTVDLVLPVQG
+161 
-174 SQESELNERSY
+174 
-185 RADESSPESGPGTPF
+185 PGTPV

-206 VFSQLT
+206 VFSKLT

-236 GQCNLPLD
+236 SQCQMPLD
-244 VVLSVPGVSEGTV
+244 VTLSVPGVSEGTV
-257 RLLDPVTS
+257 RLLDPQSS
-265 TEIANYPIYKILF
+265 TEISNYPIYKILF
-278 CVRGHDGTT
+278 CVRGHDGTP
-287 ESDCFAFTESHFNS
+287 ESDCFAFTESHYNA

-308 FRCQIPEAV
+308 FRCEIQEAV

-326 AFRRSAK
+326 AFRRSAN
-333 KAMMSSQQAPPL
+333 KAPLLTQPPL
-345 TPEGDLFTFT
+345 TPDSDVFTFT

-360 REDDGKG
+360 KEDDGKG
-367 TFSAVAKDKDKQSFK
+367 TFSVVSKDKDRQSFK
-382 LRAGMD
+382 LRPGMD

-413 SPGKNVKN
+413 SPGKNVRN

-440 YIITGSWHP
+440 YIITGSWNP

-489 NRVRVCSP
+489 TRVRVCSP
-497 NDRLYWPFSKRSYTE
+497 TDRLFWPFSKRSYTE

-517 LRQME
+517 LRQ
-522 RKERKSPASDTL
+522 SNTDTL
-534 YEVLSLESEAERERR
+534 YEVASLEIKQCLMFSSVSLSLSLSR
-549 KTTASPGALTT
+549 L
-560 GPGGSSPPE
+560 
-569 DEEEEDND
+569 DND

-601 LLSKWHLNLS
+601 LLSKWHMNLA
-611 VRPRQLPAL
+611 VRPKQLPAL

-685 QDSLYKICKAYS
+685 QDSLYKICK
-697 VYDEEIG
+697 
-704 YCQGQSFLAAVLLLH
+704 
-719 MPEEQAFSV
+719 
-728 LVKIMFDYGL
+728 
-738 RDLFK
+738 
-743 QNFEDLHCKFFQL
+743 
-756 ERLMQ
+756 
-761 EYLPD
+761 EYIPD
-766 LYSHFLNV
+766 LYSHFLSI

-827 DLISTDFEGALKFFR
+827 DLLQSDFEGALKFFR

-854 AKKLMELACGMK
+854 AKKLMELACSMK
-866 ISQKKLKKHEKEY
+866 ISQKKLKKYEKEY
-879 HTIKEEQEQ
+879 HTMREQQEQ

-921 VSSKIAL
+921 VSSKISL
-928 RKDLDNAEEKADA
+928 RKDLDNAEEKSDA
-941 LNKELLMTKQK
+941 LNKELLITKQK

-1011 SNRGELDKIKARV
+1011 ANKGELEKIRLKV
-1024 DGCEKCSVLF
+1024 EGCEKCSGLF
-1034 NKEGRVRLATGPL
+1034 SKEGRLKAVSVQKEGSEV
-1047 GAMGPEESEEKEGLK
+1047 EEADEEKEALQA
-1062 NQLREMELELAQTK
+1062 QLREMELELAQTK

-1093 GLAMN
+1093 GLALN

-1119 GTQGGKENT
+1119 GQPITSSFYHSILSSSLSLVSIHSI

>member
-1 MDDKGS
+1 MRTMLLLYNHEMNQEAMKL
-7 VGKIS
+7 IFS
-12 LSSDSVSTLNSE
+12 LLPFIIFSSFDC
-24 DFVLVSRLGDD
+24 FF
-35 HTPSSSTNNGSDDEK
+35 
-50 PGLKIVG
+50 
-57 NGSEQQ
+57 
-63 LQKELEDVL
+63 
-72 MEPSLAGVI
+72 A
-81 AAAAAKPAPDQA
+81 
-93 GGVQSSGDRDQAI
+93 
-106 GDQASR
+106 
-112 DQDQDQAG
+112 
-120 PDQASRDQDQVGPDQ
+120 
-135 ASVDQAGGGERGLPM
+135 
-150 AVLPGMDPLSA
+150 
-161 PPSTVDLVLPVQG
+161 
-174 SQESELNERSY
+174 
-185 RADESSPESGPGTPF
+185 ADESSSEGSPGSPI

-236 GQCNLPLD
+236 GQCQLPLD
-244 VVLSVPGVSEGTV
+244 VTLSVPGVSEGTV
-257 RLLDPVTS
+257 RLLDPNNS

-278 CVRGHDGTT
+278 CVRGHDGTQ
-287 ESDCFAFTESHFNS
+287 ESDCFAFTESHYNA

-308 FRCQIPEAV
+308 FRCQIQEAV

-333 KAMMSSQQAPPL
+333 KAILSSQQAAPL
-345 TPEGDLFTFT
+345 TPDSDLFTFT

-394 VQQTSNKELAIER
+394 IQQTSNKELAIER

-440 YIITGSWHP
+440 YIITGSWNP

-489 NRVRVCSP
+489 TRVRVCSP
-497 NDRLYWPFSKRSYTE
+497 TDRLFWPFSKRSYTE

-517 LRQME
+517 LRQVCQ
-522 RKERKSPASDTL
+522 SPASDTL
-534 YEVLSLESEAERERR
+534 YEVVSLESEAEREKR
-549 KTTASPGALTT
+549 KTTASPGILPT
-560 GPGGSSPPE
+560 GPGTMAPSPPE
-569 DEEEEDND
+569 DDEEEDND

-601 LLSKWHLNLS
+601 LLSKWHMNLS

-620 VRSGVPEA
+620 VRSGIPEA

-761 EYLPD
+761 EYIPD
-766 LYSHFLNV
+766 LYNHFLNV

-827 DLISTDFEGALKFFR
+827 DLIQTDFEGALKFFR

-854 AKKLMELACGMK
+854 AKKLMELACSIK
-866 ISQKKLKKHEKEY
+866 ISQKKLKKFEKEY
-879 HTIKEEQEQ
+879 HTIREQQEQ

-941 LNKELLMTKQK
+941 LNKELLLTKQK

-1011 SNRGELDKIKARV
+1011 ATRGELEKIRSKV
-1024 DGCEKCSVLF
+1024 EGCEKCSSLF
-1034 NKEGRVRLATGPL
+1034 NKEGRVRAAVSTAPAGS
-1047 GAMGPEESEEKEGLK
+1047 AEETDEEKEGLK

-1093 GLAMN
+1093 GLALN

-1119 GTQGGKENT
+1119 GTQVCECMQGKTCLCPVCP

>member
-1 MDDKGS
+1 MDDKAS
-7 VGKIS
+7 VGKVS
-12 LSSDSVSTLNSE
+12 VSSDSVSTLNSE
-24 DFVLVSRLGDD
+24 DFVLVSRHGDD
-35 HTPSSSTNNGSDDEK
+35 TPSTNNGSDDEK
-50 PGLKIVG
+50 TGLKIVG

-72 MEPSLAGVI
+72 MDSSMEGHQVVREPLEAMPASATSEESLTEDISLTPSPVYSGLMVVSQ
-81 AAAAAKPAPDQA
+81 KPDMSLPIKPTQEVDSPD
-93 GGVQSSGDRDQAI
+93 SS
-106 GDQASR
+106 
-112 DQDQDQAG
+112 
-120 PDQASRDQDQVGPDQ
+120 
-135 ASVDQAGGGERGLPM
+135 
-150 AVLPGMDPLSA
+150 
-161 PPSTVDLVLPVQG
+161 PSTPI
-174 SQESELNERSY
+174 
-185 RADESSPESGPGTPF
+185 
-200 PDEDSV
+200 PDEDSIL
-206 VFSQLT
+206 FSKLT

-236 GQCNLPLD
+236 SQCQVRLD
-244 VVLSVPGVSEGTV
+244 VTLSVPNVSEGIV
-257 RLLDPVTS
+257 RLLDPQTN

-278 CVRGHDGTT
+278 CVRGHDGTS
-287 ESDCFAFTESHFNS
+287 ESDCFAFTESHYNA

-308 FRCQIPEAV
+308 FRCEIQEAV

-333 KAMMSSQQAPPL
+333 QTPLSANPPTL
-345 TPEGDLFTFT
+345 TPDSDTFTFT

-360 REDDGKG
+360 KEDDGKG
-367 TFSAVAKDKDKQSFK
+367 YFSAVPKDKDKQCFK
-382 LRAGMD
+382 LRQGVE
-388 KKIVIY
+388 KKIVIC
-394 VQQTSNKELAIER
+394 VQQASNKELIIER

-413 SPGKNVKN
+413 SPGKDVRN

-440 YIITGSWHP
+440 YIITGSWNP
-449 NTPQF
+449 NTSHF
-454 QAVNEETPKDKFMY
+454 QAVNEETPKDKLLY

-474 LVITEVEEPVRFLLE
+474 LVVTEVQEPVRFLLE
-489 NRVRVCSP
+489 TKVRVCP
-497 NDRLYWPFSKRSYTE
+497 PTERMFWPFSKRSYTE

-517 LRQME
+517 LKQIE
-522 RKERKSPASDTL
+522 RKERKSNSDTL
-534 YEVLSLESEAERERR
+534 YEVATLESESERERR
-549 KTTASPGALTT
+549 KTTASPTIRL
-560 GPGGSSPPE
+560 PHHGSQGSIIPSPPE
-569 DEEEEDND
+569 DDEEEDND

-587 SKECAEKILETWGD
+587 SKECGEKILETWGD

-611 VRPRQLPAL
+611 VRPKPLSAL

-642 NDHQVEEYRTLI
+642 NDQMVEDYRILI

-738 RDLFK
+738 RELFK
-743 QNFEDLHCKFFQL
+743 QNFEDLHCKFYQL

-761 EYLPD
+761 EYIPD
-766 LYSHFLNV
+766 LYNHFLNIS
-774 GLEAH
+774 LEAH

-827 DLISTDFEGALKFFR
+827 DLLLTDFEGALKFFR
-842 VPVPKRYRSEEN
+842 VQLPKRYRSEEN
-854 AKKLMELACGMK
+854 AKKLMELACSLK
-866 ISQKKLKKHEKEY
+866 ISQKKLKKYEKEY
-879 HTIKEEQEQ
+879 LVMREQ
-888 QEAPIERYE
+888 QAQQEDPVERFE

-921 VSSKIAL
+921 VTSKIAL

-952 LVDSEDEKRRLEE
+952 LVDAEDEKKRLENE
-965 ESAQLKEMCRREL
+965 ATQLKEMCRREL
-978 DKSESEIKKNGSIIG
+978 DKAESEIKKNSSIIG
-993 EYKQIC
+993 DYKQIC
-999 SQLSERLEKQQT
+999 SQLSERLERQQ
-1011 SNRGELDKIKARV
+1011 SGNKAELEQIRQKV
-1024 DGCEKCSVLF
+1024 EGCDRCRELF
-1034 NKEGRVRLATGPL
+1034 NKEGTLKIVSSSKDTPD
-1047 GAMGPEESEEKEGLK
+1047 EYQDKEKELLK

-1093 GLAMN
+1093 GLALN

-1109 RTLSSIKTVT
+1109 RTISSIKTAT
-1119 GTQGGKENT
+1119 GVQGKETS

>member
-1 MDDKGS
+1 MDDKAS

-12 LSSDSVSTLNSE
+12 VSSDSVSTLNSE
-24 DFVLVSRLGDD
+24 DFVLVSRQGDE
-35 HTPSSSTNNGSDDEK
+35 TPSTNNGSDDEK
-50 PGLKIVG
+50 TGLKIVG

-63 LQKELEDVL
+63 LQKELADVL
-72 MEPSLAGVI
+72 MDP
-81 AAAAAKPAPDQA
+81 PMDDQP
-93 GGVQSSGDRDQAI
+93 GEKELVKRSQLDGEGD
-106 GDQASR
+106 G
-112 DQDQDQAG
+112 
-120 PDQASRDQDQVGPDQ
+120 
-135 ASVDQAGGGERGLPM
+135 
-150 AVLPGMDPLSA
+150 PLSNQLSA
-161 PPSTVDLVLPVQG
+161 SSTVNPVPLVGLQKPEMSLPVKPGQG
-174 SQESELNERSY
+174 DSEV
-185 RADESSPESGPGTPF
+185 SSPFTPVA
-200 PDEDSV
+200 DEDSV
-206 VFSQLT
+206 VFSKLT

-236 GQCNLPLD
+236 SQCQISLD
-244 VVLSVPGVSEGTV
+244 VTLSVPNVSEGIV
-257 RLLDPVTS
+257 RLLDPQTN

-278 CVRGHDGTT
+278 CVRGHDGTP
-287 ESDCFAFTESHFNS
+287 ESDCFAFTESHYNA
-301 EIFRIHV
+301 ELFRIHV
-308 FRCQIPEAV
+308 FRCEIQEAV

-333 KAMMSSQQAPPL
+333 QTPLSATTAPQ
-345 TPEGDLFTFT
+345 TPDSDIFTFS

-360 REDDGKG
+360 KEDDGKG
-367 TFSAVAKDKDKQSFK
+367 YFSAVPKDKDKQCFK
-382 LRAGMD
+382 LRQGID

-394 VQQTSNKELAIER
+394 VQQTTNKELAIER

-413 SPGKNVKN
+413 SPGKDVRN

-440 YIITGSWHP
+440 YVITGSWNPKSPH
-449 NTPQF
+449 F
-454 QAVNEETPKDKFMY
+454 QVVNEETPKDKVLF

-474 LVITEVEEPVRFLLE
+474 LVITEVQEPVRFLLE
-489 NRVRVCSP
+489 TKVRVCSP
-497 NDRLYWPFSKRSYTE
+497 NERLFWPFSKRSTTE
-512 TFYLK
+512 NFFLK
-517 LRQME
+517 LKQIKQ
-522 RKERKSPASDTL
+522 KERKSNTDTL
-534 YEVLSLESEAERERR
+534 YEVVCLESESERERR
-549 KTTASPGALTT
+549 KTTASPSVRL
-560 GPGGSSPPE
+560 PQSGSQSSVIPSPPE
-569 DEEEEDND
+569 DDEEEDND

-587 SKECAEKILETWGD
+587 SKECAEKILETWGE
-601 LLSKWHLNLS
+601 LLSKWHLNLN
-611 VRPRQLPAL
+611 VRPKQLSSL
-620 VRSGVPEA
+620 VRNGVPEA

-642 NDHQVEEYRTLI
+642 NDHLVEKYRILI

-738 RDLFK
+738 RELFK
-743 QNFEDLHCKFFQL
+743 QNFEDLHCKFYQL

-761 EYLPD
+761 EYIPD
-766 LYSHFLNV
+766 LYNHFLDIS
-774 GLEAH
+774 LEAH

-816 VALAL
+816 VALGL

-827 DLISTDFEGALKFFR
+827 DLLLTDFEGALKFFR
-842 VPVPKRYRSEEN
+842 VQLPKRYRSEEN
-854 AKKLMELACGMK
+854 AKKLMELACNMK
-866 ISQKKLKKHEKEY
+866 ISQKKLKKYEKEY
-879 HTIKEEQEQ
+879 HTMREQ
-888 QEAPIERYE
+888 QAQQEDPIERFE

-921 VSSKIAL
+921 VTSKIAL

-952 LVDSEDEKRRLEE
+952 LIDAEEEKRRLEE

-978 DKSESEIKKNGSIIG
+978 DKAESEIKKNSSIIG
-993 EYKQIC
+993 DYKQIC

-1011 SNRGELDKIKARV
+1011 ANKVEIEKIRQKV
-1024 DGCEKCSVLF
+1024 DDCERCREFF
-1034 NKEGRVRLATGPL
+1034 NKEGRVKGLSSTKEVL
-1047 GAMGPEESEEKEGLK
+1047 DEDTDEEKETLK

-1093 GLAMN
+1093 GLALN

-1109 RTLSSIKTVT
+1109 RTLSSIKTAT
-1119 GTQGGKENT
+1119 GVQGKETC

>member
-12 LSSDSVSTLNSE
+12 VSSDSVSTLNSE
-24 DFVLVSRLGDD
+24 DFVLVSRLGDE
-35 HTPSSSTNNGSDDEK
+35 TPSSTNNGSDDEK
-50 PGLKIVG
+50 TGLKIVG

-63 LQKELEDVL
+63 LQRELEDVL
-72 MEPSLAGVI
+72 MDPSVADTGLAPEIGMDHLV
-81 AAAAAKPAPDQA
+81 
-93 GGVQSSGDRDQAI
+93 GGDH
-106 GDQASR
+106 
-112 DQDQDQAG
+112 
-120 PDQASRDQDQVGPDQ
+120 
-135 ASVDQAGGGERGLPM
+135 GLPTT
-150 AVLPGMDPLSA
+150 ASPVPPGTDPLST
-161 PPSTVDLVLPVQG
+161 PPPKVEMVLPVQTA
-174 SQESELNERSY
+174 QESELNERSY
-185 RADESSPESGPGTPF
+185 RADESSSEGSPGTPI

-236 GQCNLPLD
+236 GQCQLPLD
-244 VVLSVPGVSEGTV
+244 VTLSVPGVSEGTV
-257 RLLDPVTS
+257 RLLDPHTS

-278 CVRGHDGTT
+278 CVRGHDGTP
-287 ESDCFAFTESHFNS
+287 ESDCFAFTESHYNA

-308 FRCQIPEAV
+308 FRCQIQEAV

-333 KAMMSSQQAPPL
+333 KAVLSSQQATPL
-345 TPEGDLFTFT
+345 TPDSDLFTFT

-360 REDDGKG
+360 KEDDGKG

-440 YIITGSWHP
+440 YIITGSWNP

-489 NRVRVCSP
+489 TRVRVCSP
-497 NDRLYWPFSKRSYTE
+497 NDRLFWPFSKRSYTE

-534 YEVLSLESEAERERR
+534 YEVVSLESETEREKR
-549 KTTASPGALTT
+549 KTTASPGILPT
-560 GPGGSSPPE
+560 GPGTMVPSPPE
-569 DEEEEDND
+569 DDEEEDND

-756 ERLMQ
+756 EKLMQ
-761 EYLPD
+761 EYIPD
-766 LYSHFLNV
+766 LYTHFLNV

-827 DLISTDFEGALKFFR
+827 DLIQTDFEGALKFFR

-854 AKKLMELACGMK
+854 AKKLMELACSMK
-866 ISQKKLKKHEKEY
+866 ISQKKLKKFEKEY
-879 HTIKEEQEQ
+879 HTMREQQEQ

-1011 SNRGELDKIKARV
+1011 ATRGELEKIRSKV
-1024 DGCEKCSVLF
+1024 EGCEKCSGLF
-1034 NKEGRVRLATGPL
+1034 NKEGRVRAAVSTAPHG
-1047 GAMGPEESEEKEGLK
+1047 GPEETDEEKEGLK

-1093 GLAMN
+1093 GLALN

-1119 GTQGGKENT
+1119 GTQGKETT

>member
-1 MDDKGS
+1 MDDKVS

-12 LSSDSVSTLNSE
+12 VSSDSVSTLNSE
-24 DFVLVSRLGDD
+24 DFVLVSRLGDE
-35 HTPSSSTNNGSDDEK
+35 TPSSTNNGSDDEK
-50 PGLKIVG
+50 TGLKIVG

-63 LQKELEDVL
+63 LQRELEDVL
-72 MEPSLAGVI
+72 MDPSVADAGHG
-81 AAAAAKPAPDQA
+81 PGTGMESFGA
-93 GGVQSSGDRDQAI
+93 GGRGPLPTT
-106 GDQASR
+106 ASPV
-112 DQDQDQAG
+112 A
-120 PDQASRDQDQVGPDQ
+120 
-135 ASVDQAGGGERGLPM
+135 
-150 AVLPGMDPLSA
+150 PGSDPLSSS
-161 PPSTVDLVLPVQG
+161 PPKLEIVLPVQTA
-174 SQESELNERSY
+174 QESELNERSY
-185 RADESSPESGPGTPF
+185 RGDESSSDGSPSSPI

-236 GQCNLPLD
+236 GQCQVPLD
-244 VVLSVPGVSEGTV
+244 VTLSVPGVSEGTV
-257 RLLDPVTS
+257 RLLDPNNS

-278 CVRGHDGTT
+278 CVRGHDGTP
-287 ESDCFAFTESHFNS
+287 ESDCFAFTESHYNA

-308 FRCQIPEAV
+308 FRCQIQEAV

-333 KAMMSSQQAPPL
+333 KATLSSQLAAPL
-345 TPEGDLFTFT
+345 TPDSDLFTFT

-440 YIITGSWHP
+440 YIITGSWNP

-489 NRVRVCSP
+489 TRVRVCSP
-497 NDRLYWPFSKRSYTE
+497 NDRLFWPFSKRSYTE

-534 YEVLSLESEAERERR
+534 YEVVSLESETEREKR
-549 KTTASPGALTT
+549 KTTASPGILPT
-560 GPGGSSPPE
+560 GPGTTVPSPPE
-569 DEEEEDND
+569 DDEEEDND

-587 SKECAEKILETWGD
+587 SKECAEKILETWGE
-601 LLSKWHLNLS
+601 LLSKWHMNLS

-620 VRSGVPEA
+620 VRSGIPEA

-761 EYLPD
+761 EYIPD
-766 LYSHFLNV
+766 LYNHFLNV

-816 VALAL
+816 VALSL

-827 DLISTDFEGALKFFR
+827 DLIQTDFEGALKFFR

-854 AKKLMELACGMK
+854 AKKLMELACSMK
-866 ISQKKLKKHEKEY
+866 ISQKKLKKFEKEY
-879 HTIKEEQEQ
+879 HTIREQQEQ

-941 LNKELLMTKQK
+941 LNKELLLTKQK

-1011 SNRGELDKIKARV
+1011 ATRGELEKIRSKV
-1024 DGCEKCSVLF
+1024 EGCEKCSSLF
-1034 NKEGRVRLATGPL
+1034 NKEGRVRAAVTTAPAG
-1047 GAMGPEESEEKEGLK
+1047 GTEETDEEKEGLK

-1093 GLAMN
+1093 GLALN

-1119 GTQGGKENT
+1119 GTQGKETT

>member
-1 MDDKGS
+1 
-7 VGKIS
+7 
-12 LSSDSVSTLNSE
+12 
-24 DFVLVSRLGDD
+24 
-35 HTPSSSTNNGSDDEK
+35 
-50 PGLKIVG
+50 
-57 NGSEQQ
+57 
-63 LQKELEDVL
+63 DVL
-72 MEPSLAGVI
+72 MDPSVAE
-81 AAAAAKPAPDQA
+81 QA
-93 GGVQSSGDRDQAI
+93 LGGGVPSG
-106 GDQASR
+106 
-112 DQDQDQAG
+112 
-120 PDQASRDQDQVGPDQ
+120 
-135 ASVDQAGGGERGLPM
+135 
-150 AVLPGMDPLSA
+150 
-161 PPSTVDLVLPVQG
+161 
-174 SQESELNERSY
+174 
-185 RADESSPESGPGTPF
+185 DESSSECSPSTPI

-206 VFSQLT
+206 VFNKLT

-222 RSEVEALRMMSILR
+222 RSEVEALRMMTILR
-236 GQCNLPLD
+236 GQCQLPLD
-244 VVLSVPGVSEGTV
+244 VTLSVPGVSEGTV
-257 RLLDPVTS
+257 RSGL
-265 TEIANYPIYKILF
+265 TEIASYPIYKILF
-278 CVRGHDGTT
+278 CVRGHDSTP
-287 ESDCFAFTESHFNS
+287 ESDCFAFTESHYNA

-308 FRCQIPEAV
+308 FRCEIQEAV

-326 AFRRSAK
+326 AFRRSTK
-333 KAMMSSQQAPPL
+333 KTLLSGLAPPL
-345 TPEGDLFTFT
+345 TPDSDVFTFT

-360 REDDGKG
+360 KEDDGKG
-367 TFSAVAKDKDKQSFK
+367 TFSAVAKDKDKNSFK
-382 LRAGMD
+382 LRPGMD

-440 YIITGSWHP
+440 YIITGSWNP

-489 NRVRVCSP
+489 TRVRVCSP
-497 NDRLYWPFSKRSYTE
+497 NERLFWPFSKRNYTE
-512 TFYLK
+512 TYYLK

-522 RKERKSPASDTL
+522 RKSNNDTL
-534 YEVLSLESEAERERR
+534 YEVLSLESESERERK
-549 KTTASPGALTT
+549 KTTASPNILQSSSH
-560 GPGGSSPPE
+560 GSMVPSPPE
-569 DEEEEDND
+569 DDEEEDND

-611 VRPRQLPAL
+611 VRPKQLPAL

-738 RDLFK
+738 RELFK

-761 EYLPD
+761 EYIPD
-766 LYSHFLNV
+766 LYNHFLNV

-801 IIDLLLCEGISVIFN
+801 IIDLLLCEVSIYLPLTSREDL
-816 VALAL
+816 LA
-821 LKTSKD
+821 
-827 DLISTDFEGALKFFR
+827 TDFEGALKFFR

-854 AKKLMELACGMK
+854 AKKLMELACSMK
-866 ISQKKLKKHEKEY
+866 VLQKKLKKYEKEY
-879 HTIKEEQEQ
+879 HAMREQQEQ

-993 EYKQIC
+993 EYKQV
-999 SQLSERLEKQQT
+999 RLTILKVE
-1011 SNRGELDKIKARV
+1011 
-1024 DGCEKCSVLF
+1024 GCEKCSILF
-1034 NKEGRVRLATGPL
+1034 SKEGRLKAARKLKEGS
-1047 GAMGPEESEEKEGLK
+1047 EEETDEEKEALK

-1087 DLEHHL
+1087 DLEHTL
-1093 GLAMN
+1093 GLALN

-1109 RTLSSIKTVT
+1109 RTLTSIKTAT
-1119 GTQGGKENT
+1119 GAQGKETT

>member
-1 MDDKGS
+1 MDDKAS

-12 LSSDSVSTLNSE
+12 VSSDSVSTLNSE
-24 DFVLVSRLGDD
+24 DFVLVSRQGDE
-35 HTPSSSTNNGSDDEK
+35 TPSTNNGSDDEK
-50 PGLKIVG
+50 TGLKIVG

-63 LQKELEDVL
+63 LQKELADVL
-72 MEPSLAGVI
+72 MDP
-81 AAAAAKPAPDQA
+81 PMDDQP
-93 GGVQSSGDRDQAI
+93 GEKELVKRSQLDGEGD
-106 GDQASR
+106 G
-112 DQDQDQAG
+112 
-120 PDQASRDQDQVGPDQ
+120 
-135 ASVDQAGGGERGLPM
+135 
-150 AVLPGMDPLSA
+150 PLSNQLSA
-161 PPSTVDLVLPVQG
+161 SSTINPVSLVGLQKPEMSLPVKPGQG
-174 SQESELNERSY
+174 DSEV
-185 RADESSPESGPGTPF
+185 SSPFTPVA
-200 PDEDSV
+200 DEDSV
-206 VFSQLT
+206 VFSKLT

-236 GQCNLPLD
+236 SQCQISLD
-244 VVLSVPGVSEGTV
+244 VTLSVPNVSEGIV
-257 RLLDPVTS
+257 RLLDPQTN

-278 CVRGHDGTT
+278 CVRGHDGTP
-287 ESDCFAFTESHFNS
+287 ESDCFAFTESHYNA
-301 EIFRIHV
+301 ELFRIHV
-308 FRCQIPEAV
+308 FRCEIQEAV

-333 KAMMSSQQAPPL
+333 QTPLSATAAPQ
-345 TPEGDLFTFT
+345 TPDSDIFTFS

-360 REDDGKG
+360 KEDDGKG
-367 TFSAVAKDKDKQSFK
+367 YFSAVPKDKDKQCFK
-382 LRAGMD
+382 LRQGID

-394 VQQTSNKELAIER
+394 VQQTTNKELAIER

-413 SPGKNVKN
+413 SPGKDVRN

-440 YIITGSWHP
+440 YVITGSWNPKSPH
-449 NTPQF
+449 F
-454 QAVNEETPKDKFMY
+454 QVVNEETPKDKVLF

-474 LVITEVEEPVRFLLE
+474 LVITEVQEPVRFLLE
-489 NRVRVCSP
+489 TKVRVCSP
-497 NDRLYWPFSKRSYTE
+497 NERLFWPFSKRSTTE
-512 TFYLK
+512 NFFLK
-517 LRQME
+517 LKQIKQ
-522 RKERKSPASDTL
+522 KERKSNTDTL
-534 YEVLSLESEAERERR
+534 YEVVCLESESERERR
-549 KTTASPGALTT
+549 KTTASPSVRL
-560 GPGGSSPPE
+560 PQSGSQSSVIPSPPE
-569 DEEEEDND
+569 DDEEEDND

-587 SKECAEKILETWGD
+587 SKECAEKILETWGE
-601 LLSKWHLNLS
+601 LLSKWHLNLN
-611 VRPRQLPAL
+611 VRPKQLSSL
-620 VRSGVPEA
+620 VRNGVPEA

-642 NDHQVEEYRTLI
+642 NDHLVEKYRILI

-738 RDLFK
+738 RELFK
-743 QNFEDLHCKFFQL
+743 QNFEDLHCKFYQL

-761 EYLPD
+761 EYIPD
-766 LYSHFLNV
+766 LYNHFLDIS
-774 GLEAH
+774 LEAH

-816 VALAL
+816 VALGL

-827 DLISTDFEGALKFFR
+827 DLLLTDFEGALKFFR
-842 VPVPKRYRSEEN
+842 VQLPKRYRSEEN
-854 AKKLMELACGMK
+854 AKKLMELACNMK
-866 ISQKKLKKHEKEY
+866 ISQKKLKKYEKEY
-879 HTIKEEQEQ
+879 HTMREQ
-888 QEAPIERYE
+888 QAQQEDPIERFE

-921 VSSKIAL
+921 VTSKIAL

-952 LVDSEDEKRRLEE
+952 LIDAEEEKRRLEE

-978 DKSESEIKKNGSIIG
+978 DKAESEIKKNSSIIG
-993 EYKQIC
+993 DYKQIC

-1011 SNRGELDKIKARV
+1011 ANKVEIEKIRQKV
-1024 DGCEKCSVLF
+1024 DDCERCREFF
-1034 NKEGRVRLATGPL
+1034 NKEGRVKGISSTKEVLDEDTD
-1047 GAMGPEESEEKEGLK
+1047 EEKETLK

-1093 GLAMN
+1093 GLALN

-1109 RTLSSIKTVT
+1109 RTLSSIKTAT
-1119 GTQGGKENT
+1119 GVQGKETC

>member
-1 MDDKGS
+1 MDDKGL

-12 LSSDSVSTLNSE
+12 VSSDSVSTLNSE
-24 DFVLVSRLGDD
+24 DFVLVSRLGDE
-35 HTPSSSTNNGSDDEK
+35 TPSSTNNGSDDEK
-50 PGLKIVG
+50 TGLKIVG

-63 LQKELEDVL
+63 LQRELEDVL
-72 MEPSLAGVI
+72 MEPSSAEARLGSLAG
-81 AAAAAKPAPDQA
+81 A
-93 GGVQSSGDRDQAI
+93 
-106 GDQASR
+106 GDQSLLPNTASPV
-112 DQDQDQAG
+112 A
-120 PDQASRDQDQVGPDQ
+120 
-135 ASVDQAGGGERGLPM
+135 
-150 AVLPGMDPLSA
+150 PGTDPLSA
-161 PPSTVDLVLPVQG
+161 PAPKVEMVLPVQTA
-174 SQESELNERSY
+174 QESELNERSY
-185 RADESSPESGPGTPF
+185 RGDESSSDGSPGSPI

-222 RSEVEALRMMSILR
+222 RSEVEALRMMGILR
-236 GQCNLPLD
+236 DQCQLPLD
-244 VVLSVPGVSEGTV
+244 VTLSVPGVSEGTV
-257 RLLDPVTS
+257 RLLDPNNS

-278 CVRGHDGTT
+278 CVRGHDGTP
-287 ESDCFAFTESHFNS
+287 ESDCFAFTESHYNA

-308 FRCQIPEAV
+308 FRCQIQEAV

-333 KAMMSSQQAPPL
+333 KAALASQQPAPL
-345 TPEGDLFTFT
+345 TPDSDLFTFT

-360 REDDGKG
+360 KEDDGKG

-440 YIITGSWHP
+440 YIITGSWNP
-449 NTPQF
+449 STPQF

-489 NRVRVCSP
+489 TRVRVCSP
-497 NDRLYWPFSKRSYTE
+497 NDRLFWPFSKRSHTE

-522 RKERKSPASDTL
+522 RKERKSPSTDTL
-534 YEVLSLESEAERERR
+534 YEVVSLESETEREKR
-549 KTTASPGALTT
+549 KTTASPGIIPG
-560 GPGGSSPPE
+560 GPGSMVPSPPE
-569 DEEEEDND
+569 DDEEEDND

-620 VRSGVPEA
+620 VRSGIPEA
-628 LRGEVWQLLAGCHN
+628 LRGEVWQLLSGCHN

-761 EYLPD
+761 EYIPD
-766 LYSHFLNV
+766 LYNHFLNV

-827 DLISTDFEGALKFFR
+827 DLIQTDFEGALKFFR

-854 AKKLMELACGMK
+854 AKKLMELACSMK
-866 ISQKKLKKHEKEY
+866 ISQKKLKKFEKEY
-879 HTIKEEQEQ
+879 HTIREQQEQ

-921 VSSKIAL
+921 VSSKIAM
-928 RKDLDNAEEKADA
+928 RKDLDNSEEKGDA
-941 LNKELLMTKQK
+941 LNKELLLTKQK
-952 LVDSEDEKRRLEE
+952 LVDSEDEKRRLGE
-965 ESAQLKEMCRREL
+965 ESVQVKEMCRREL
-978 DKSESEIKKNGSIIG
+978 NKSESEIKKKVSIIA

-999 SQLSERLEKQQT
+999 SQLSERLEKEQA
-1011 SNRGELDKIKARV
+1011 SNRSELEKIRAIV
-1024 DGCEKCSVLF
+1024 EGCDKCSSLF
-1034 NKEGRVRLATGPL
+1034 NKEGRVRPPAKAPPPDGGDETD
-1047 GAMGPEESEEKEGLK
+1047 EEKEDLK
-1062 NQLREMELELAQTK
+1062 KQLREMELELAQTK

-1093 GLAMN
+1093 GLALN
-1098 EVQAAK
+1098 EAQAPK

-1119 GTQGGKENT
+1119 GAQGKETT

>member
-12 LSSDSVSTLNSE
+12 VSSDSVSTLNSE
-24 DFVLVSRLGDD
+24 DFVLVSRLGDE
-35 HTPSSSTNNGSDDEK
+35 TPSSTNNGSDDEK
-50 PGLKIVG
+50 TGLKVISEEGVSFKIVG

-63 LQKELEDVL
+63 LQRELEDVL
-72 MEPSLAGVI
+72 MDPSVSDAGL
-81 AAAAAKPAPDQA
+81 
-93 GGVQSSGDRDQAI
+93 GSG
-106 GDQASR
+106 
-112 DQDQDQAG
+112 
-120 PDQASRDQDQVGPDQ
+120 
-135 ASVDQAGGGERGLPM
+135 
-150 AVLPGMDPLSA
+150 PGMESVTGSSHHHHHHHPTTASPVPPGSDPLSA
-161 PPSTVDLVLPVQG
+161 PSPKLEIALPVQTA
-174 SQESELNERSY
+174 QESELNERSY
-185 RADESSPESGPGTPF
+185 RADESSSDGSPCSPI

-236 GQCNLPLD
+236 GQCQVPLD
-244 VVLSVPGVSEGTV
+244 VTLSVPGVSEGTV
-257 RLLDPVTS
+257 RLLDPNNS

-278 CVRGHDGTT
+278 CVRGHDGTP
-287 ESDCFAFTESHFNS
+287 ESDCFAFTESHYNA

-308 FRCQIPEAV
+308 FRCQIREAV

-333 KAMMSSQQAPPL
+333 KTVLSSQQTAPL
-345 TPEGDLFTFT
+345 TPDSDLFTFT

-382 LRAGMD
+382 LRAGLD

-440 YIITGSWHP
+440 YIITGSWNP

-489 NRVRVCSP
+489 TRVRVCSP
-497 NDRLYWPFSKRSYTE
+497 NDRLFWPFGKRSYTE

-517 LRQME
+517 LKQME

-534 YEVLSLESEAERERR
+534 YEVVSLVSETERERR
-549 KTTASPGALTT
+549 KTTASPNIIPSAPGAMV
-560 GPGGSSPPE
+560 PSPPE

-601 LLSKWHLNLS
+601 LLSKWHMNLS

-620 VRSGVPEA
+620 VRSGIPEA

-728 LVKIMFDYGL
+728 LVKIMFHYGL

-761 EYLPD
+761 EYIPD
-766 LYSHFLNV
+766 LYTHFLNV

-827 DLISTDFEGALKFFR
+827 DLIQADFEGALKFFR

-854 AKKLMELACGMK
+854 AKKLMELACSMK
-866 ISQKKLKKHEKEY
+866 ISQKKLKKFEKEY
-879 HTIKEEQEQ
+879 HTMREQQEQ

-941 LNKELLMTKQK
+941 LNKELLLTKQK

-993 EYKQIC
+993 EYKQVC
-999 SQLSERLEKQQT
+999 SQ
-1011 SNRGELDKIKARV
+1011 
-1024 DGCEKCSVLF
+1024 
-1034 NKEGRVRLATGPL
+1034 
-1047 GAMGPEESEEKEGLK
+1047 
-1062 NQLREMELELAQTK
+1062 MEILCFIFTK
-1076 LQLVEAECKIQ
+1076 
-1087 DLEHHL
+1087 
-1093 GLAMN
+1093 
-1098 EVQAAK
+1098 
-1104 KTWFN
+1104 
-1109 RTLSSIKTVT
+1109 
-1119 GTQGGKENT
+1119 

>member
-12 LSSDSVSTLNSE
+12 VSSDSVSTLNSE

-35 HTPSSSTNNGSDDEK
+35 TPSSTHNGSDDEK
-50 PGLKIVG
+50 TGLKVNSEEGVSFKIVG

-63 LQKELEDVL
+63 LQRELEDVL
-72 MEPSLAGVI
+72 MDPSVDIGR
-81 AAAAAKPAPDQA
+81 APDTGA
-93 GGVQSSGDRDQAI
+93 EGLSGH
-106 GDQASR
+106 
-112 DQDQDQAG
+112 
-120 PDQASRDQDQVGPDQ
+120 
-135 ASVDQAGGGERGLPM
+135 LPM
-150 AVLPGMDPLSA
+150 SPVPPGADPLSTS
-161 PPSTVDLVLPVQG
+161 PPIMALLVQTA
-174 SQESELNERSY
+174 QESELNERSY
-185 RADESSPESGPGTPF
+185 RADESSSEGSPISPI
-200 PDEDSV
+200 PDEDSI

-236 GQCNLPLD
+236 GQCQLPLD
-244 VVLSVPGVSEGTV
+244 VTLSVPGVSEGTV
-257 RLLDPVTS
+257 RLIDPHS
-265 TEIANYPIYKILF
+265 CTEIANYPIYKILF
-278 CVRGHDGTT
+278 CVRGHDGTP
-287 ESDCFAFTESHFNS
+287 ESDCFAFTESHYNA

-308 FRCQIPEAV
+308 FRCQIQEAV

-333 KAMMSSQQAPPL
+333 RAVLSQQAAPL
-345 TPEGDLFTFT
+345 TPDSDLFTFT

-360 REDDGKG
+360 KEDDGKG

-440 YIITGSWHP
+440 YIITGSWNP

-454 QAVNEETPKDKFMY
+454 QPVNEETPKDKFMY

-489 NRVRVCSP
+489 TRVRVCSP
-497 NDRLYWPFSKRSYTE
+497 NDRLFWPFSKRSYTE

-522 RKERKSPASDTL
+522 RKERKSPSADTL
-534 YEVLSLESEAERERR
+534 YEVVSLESETERERR
-549 KTTASPGALTT
+549 KTTASPGILLG
-560 GPGGSSPPE
+560 GPGNMVPSPPE
-569 DEEEEDND
+569 DDEEEDND

-601 LLSKWHLNLS
+601 LLSKWHMNLS

-620 VRSGVPEA
+620 VRNGIPEA

-642 NDHQVEEYRTLI
+642 NDHLVEEYRTLI

-756 ERLMQ
+756 EKLMQ
-761 EYLPD
+761 EYIPD

-827 DLISTDFEGALKFFR
+827 DLIQADFEGALKFFR

-854 AKKLMELACGMK
+854 AKKLMELACSMK
-866 ISQKKLKKHEKEY
+866 ISQKKLKKFEKEY
-879 HTIKEEQEQ
+879 HTMREQQEQ

-941 LNKELLMTKQK
+941 LNKELLLTKQK
-952 LVDSEDEKRRLEE
+952 LVESEDEKRRLEE

-1011 SNRGELDKIKARV
+1011 ATRGELEKIRSKV
-1024 DGCEKCSVLF
+1024 EDCEKCSSLF
-1034 NKEGRVRLATGPL
+1034 NKEGRVRATVNSAPPG
-1047 GAMGPEESEEKEGLK
+1047 GSEESDEEKEALK

-1093 GLAMN
+1093 GLALN

-1119 GTQGGKENT
+1119 GTQGKETS

>member
-12 LSSDSVSTLNSE
+12 ASSDSVSTLNSE
-24 DFVLVSRLGDD
+24 DFVLVSRLGDE
-35 HTPSSSTNNGSDDEK
+35 TPSSINNGSDDEK
-50 PGLKIVG
+50 TGLKIVG

-63 LQKELEDVL
+63 LQRELEDVL
-72 MEPSLAGVI
+72 MDPSVAG
-81 AAAAAKPAPDQA
+81 A
-93 GGVQSSGDRDQAI
+93 GQGPETGMDSFGGGDR
-106 GDQASR
+106 
-112 DQDQDQAG
+112 
-120 PDQASRDQDQVGPDQ
+120 
-135 ASVDQAGGGERGLPM
+135 GL
-150 AVLPGMDPLSA
+150 LPTTTSPVAPGSDPL
-161 PPSTVDLVLPVQG
+161 T
-174 SQESELNERSY
+174 
-185 RADESSPESGPGTPF
+185 DESSSEGSPGSPI

-236 GQCNLPLD
+236 GQCQLPLD
-244 VVLSVPGVSEGTV
+244 VTLSVPGVSEGTV
-257 RLLDPVTS
+257 RLLDPNNS

-278 CVRGHDGTT
+278 CVRGHDGTQ
-287 ESDCFAFTESHFNS
+287 ESDCFAFTESHYNA

-308 FRCQIPEAV
+308 FRCQIQEAV

-333 KAMMSSQQAPPL
+333 KAILSSQQAAPL
-345 TPEGDLFTFT
+345 TPDSDLFTFT

-394 VQQTSNKELAIER
+394 IQQTSNKELAIER

-440 YIITGSWHP
+440 YIITGSWNP

-489 NRVRVCSP
+489 TRVRVCSP
-497 NDRLYWPFSKRSYTE
+497 TDRLFWPFSKRSYTE

-517 LRQME
+517 LRQ
-522 RKERKSPASDTL
+522 ERKSPASDTL
-534 YEVLSLESEAERERR
+534 YEVVSLESEAEREKR
-549 KTTASPGALTT
+549 KTTASPGILPT
-560 GPGGSSPPE
+560 GPGTMAPSPPE
-569 DEEEEDND
+569 DDEEEDND

-601 LLSKWHLNLS
+601 LLSKWHMNLS

-620 VRSGVPEA
+620 VRSGIPEA

-761 EYLPD
+761 EYIPD
-766 LYSHFLNV
+766 LYNHFLNV

-827 DLISTDFEGALKFFR
+827 DLIQTDFEGALKFFR

-854 AKKLMELACGMK
+854 AKKLMELACSIK
-866 ISQKKLKKHEKEY
+866 VSEKESQDIY
-879 HTIKEEQEQ
+879 ENKLGKGAHMERDLSFLVLSQTGVTHDELPQ
-888 QEAPIERYE
+888 Q
-897 RENRRLQEAN
+897 RR
-907 MRLEQENDDLAHEL
+907 
-921 VSSKIAL
+921 
-928 RKDLDNAEEKADA
+928 
-941 LNKELLMTKQK
+941 
-952 LVDSEDEKRRLEE
+952 
-965 ESAQLKEMCRREL
+965 
-978 DKSESEIKKNGSIIG
+978 
-993 EYKQIC
+993 
-999 SQLSERLEKQQT
+999 
-1011 SNRGELDKIKARV
+1011 
-1024 DGCEKCSVLF
+1024 
-1034 NKEGRVRLATGPL
+1034 
-1047 GAMGPEESEEKEGLK
+1047 
-1062 NQLREMELELAQTK
+1062 
-1076 LQLVEAECKIQ
+1076 
-1087 DLEHHL
+1087 
-1093 GLAMN
+1093 
-1098 EVQAAK
+1098 
-1104 KTWFN
+1104 
-1109 RTLSSIKTVT
+1109 
-1119 GTQGGKENT
+1119 TQWK

>member
-1 MDDKGS
+1 MDDKAL

-12 LSSDSVSTLNSE
+12 VSSDSVSTLNSE

-35 HTPSSSTNNGSDDEK
+35 TPGSSINNGSDDEK
-50 PGLKIVG
+50 TGLKVISEEGVSFKIVG

-72 MEPSLAGVI
+72 MDPSVA
-81 AAAAAKPAPDQA
+81 DQILS
-93 GGVQSSGDRDQAI
+93 GGG
-106 GDQASR
+106 G
-112 DQDQDQAG
+112 G
-120 PDQASRDQDQVGPDQ
+120 WGDQVGGGDHVSQPTTAVPPQ
-135 ASVDQAGGGERGLPM
+135 SVPQPC
-150 AVLPGMDPLSA
+150 PDPLSD
-161 PPSTVDLVLPVQG
+161 PLNTLPKVEMVLPVQSAQG
-174 SQESELNERSY
+174 AQESELNERSY
-185 RADESSPESGPGTPF
+185 RGDESSSECSPSTPI

-206 VFSQLT
+206 VFNKLT

-222 RSEVEALRMMSILR
+222 RSEVEALCMMTVLR
-236 GQCNLPLD
+236 GQCQLPLD
-244 VVLSVPGVSEGTV
+244 VTLSVPGVSEGTV
-257 RLLDPVTS
+257 RLLDPQTS
-265 TEIANYPIYKILF
+265 TEIASYPIYKIMF
-278 CVRGHDGTT
+278 CVRGHDGTPET
-287 ESDCFAFTESHFNS
+287 DCFAFTESHYNA

-308 FRCQIPEAV
+308 FRCEIQEAV

-333 KAMMSSQQAPPL
+333 KTVLSGLAPPL
-345 TPEGDLFTFT
+345 TPDSDVFTFT

-360 REDDGKG
+360 KEDDGKG
-367 TFSAVAKDKDKQSFK
+367 TFSAVAKDKDKNSFK
-382 LRAGMD
+382 LRPGMD
-388 KKIVIY
+388 KKVFIY
-394 VQQTSNKELAIER
+394 VQQTSNKELSIER

-440 YIITGSWHP
+440 YIITGSWNP

-454 QAVNEETPKDKFMY
+454 QAVNEETAKDTFIY

-489 NRVRVCSP
+489 TRVRVCSP
-497 NDRLYWPFSKRSYTE
+497 NERLFWPFSKRSYTE

-522 RKERKSPASDTL
+522 RKRNKDTL
-534 YEVLSLESEAERERR
+534 YEVLSLESELKRERK
-549 KTTASPGALTT
+549 KTTASPNILQSASQ
-560 GPGGSSPPE
+560 GSMVPSPPE
-569 DEEEEDND
+569 DDEEEDND

-611 VRPRQLPAL
+611 VRPKQLPAL

-761 EYLPD
+761 EYIPD
-766 LYSHFLNV
+766 LYNHFLNV

-821 LKTSKD
+821 LKTSRE
-827 DLISTDFEGALKFFR
+827 DLLATDFEGALKFFR

-854 AKKLMELACGMK
+854 AKKLMELACSMK
-866 ISQKKLKKHEKEY
+866 ISQKKLKKYEKEY
-879 HTIKEEQEQ
+879 DSMREQQEQ

-978 DKSESEIKKNGSIIG
+978 GKSESEIKKNGSIIG

-999 SQLSERLEKQQT
+999 SQLSERLEKQQIA
-1011 SNRGELDKIKARV
+1011 NKGEVEKIRLKV
-1024 DGCEKCSVLF
+1024 EGCEKCSILF
-1034 NKEGRVRLATGPL
+1034 NKEGRLKAVRKMKEGS
-1047 GAMGPEESEEKEGLK
+1047 EEETDEEKEGLK

-1087 DLEHHL
+1087 DLEHTL
-1093 GLAMN
+1093 GLALN

-1109 RTLSSIKTVT
+1109 RTLTSIKTVT
-1119 GTQGGKENT
+1119 GAQGKETT

>member
-1 MDDKGS
+1 MDDKTS

-12 LSSDSVSTLNSE
+12 VSSDSVSTLNSE
-24 DFVLVSRLGDD
+24 DFVLVSRQGDE
-35 HTPSSSTNNGSDDEK
+35 TPSAHNGSDDEK
-50 PGLKIVG
+50 TGLKIVG

-63 LQKELEDVL
+63 LQRELEDVL
-72 MEPSLAGVI
+72 MDPCMEGQEGSRVESSDGEGSPNKIASVMPSAFYSESVSAPQKQDMSLPV
-81 AAAAAKPAPDQA
+81 KPAQE
-93 GGVQSSGDRDQAI
+93 
-106 GDQASR
+106 
-112 DQDQDQAG
+112 G
-120 PDQASRDQDQVGPDQ
+120 PP
-135 ASVDQAGGGERGLPM
+135 
-150 AVLPGMDPLSA
+150 
-161 PPSTVDLVLPVQG
+161 TPV
-174 SQESELNERSY
+174 
-185 RADESSPESGPGTPF
+185 

-206 VFSQLT
+206 VFSKLT
-212 YLGCASVNAP
+212 YLSCSTVNAP
-222 RSEVEALRMMSILR
+222 RSEVEALRMMSLLR
-236 GQCNLPLD
+236 SQCQMPLE
-244 VVLSVPGVSEGTV
+244 VTLSVPNVSEGTV
-257 RLLDPVTS
+257 RLLDPQTN

-278 CVRGHDGTT
+278 CVRGHDGTS
-287 ESDCFAFTESHFNS
+287 ESDCFAFTESHHNA

-308 FRCQIPEAV
+308 FRCEIQEAV

-333 KAMMSSQQAPPL
+333 QTPLSVNQPPQ
-345 TPEGDLFTFT
+345 TPDSDVFTFT

-360 REDDGKG
+360 KEDDGKG
-367 TFSAVAKDKDKQSFK
+367 YFSAVPKDKDKQCFK
-382 LRAGMD
+382 LRQGVD

-407 CFGLLL
+407 CFGLLV
-413 SPGKNVKN
+413 SPGKDVRN

-440 YIITGSWHP
+440 YVITGSWNP
-449 NTPQF
+449 NSPPF
-454 QAVNEETPKDKFMY
+454 QAVNEETPKDKVLF

-474 LVITEVEEPVRFLLE
+474 LVITEVQEPVRFLLE
-489 NRVRVCSP
+489 TKVRVCSP
-497 NDRLYWPFSKRSYTE
+497 NERLFWPFSKRSYTE
-512 TFYLK
+512 NFYLK
-517 LRQME
+517 LKQIE
-522 RKERKSPASDTL
+522 RKDRKSNTDTL
-534 YEVLSLESEAERERR
+534 YEVASLESESERERR
-549 KTTASPGALTT
+549 RTTASPSIRLSQS
-560 GPGGSSPPE
+560 GSQGSMIPSPPE

-611 VRPRQLPAL
+611 VRPKQLSSL

-642 NDHQVEEYRTLI
+642 NDHLVEEYRTLI

-738 RDLFK
+738 RELFK
-743 QNFEDLHCKFFQL
+743 QNFEDLHCKFYQL
-756 ERLMQ
+756 EKLMQ
-761 EYLPD
+761 EYIPD
-766 LYSHFLNV
+766 LYSHFLNIS
-774 GLEAH
+774 LEAH

-801 IIDLLLCEGISVIFN
+801 IIDLLLCEGISIIFN
-816 VALAL
+816 VALGL

-827 DLISTDFEGALKFFR
+827 DLLLTDFEGALKFFR
-842 VPVPKRYRSEEN
+842 VQLPKRYRSEEN
-854 AKKLMELACGMK
+854 AKKLMELACSMK
-866 ISQKKLKKHEKEY
+866 ISQKKLKKFEKEY
-879 HTIKEEQEQ
+879 HTMREQ
-888 QEAPIERYE
+888 QAQQEDPIERFE

-921 VSSKIAL
+921 VTSKIAL

-952 LVDSEDEKRRLEE
+952 LVDSEEEKRRLEE
-965 ESAQLKEMCRREL
+965 ESSQLKEMCRREL
-978 DKSESEIKKNGSIIG
+978 DKAESEIKKNSSIIG
-993 EYKQIC
+993 DYKQIC

-1011 SNRGELDKIKARV
+1011 SNKGELEKIRQKV
-1024 DGCEKCSVLF
+1024 EGCDRCRELF
-1034 NKEGRVRLATGPL
+1034 SKEGTLKIITSAKEDSNQDTD
-1047 GAMGPEESEEKEGLK
+1047 EEKESLK

-1093 GLAMN
+1093 GLALS

-1109 RTLSSIKTVT
+1109 RTISSIKTAT
-1119 GTQGGKENT
+1119 GVQGKETS

>member
-1 MDDKGS
+1 MDDKAS

-12 LSSDSVSTLNSE
+12 VSSDSVSTLNSE

-35 HTPSSSTNNGSDDEK
+35 TPSTNNGSDDEK
-50 PGLKIVG
+50 TGLKIVG

-63 LQKELEDVL
+63 LQRELEDVL
-72 MEPSLAGVI
+72 MDPSVAELTTGS
-81 AAAAAKPAPDQA
+81 DQA
-93 GGVQSSGDRDQAI
+93 GE
-106 GDQASR
+106 
-112 DQDQDQAG
+112 
-120 PDQASRDQDQVGPDQ
+120 
-135 ASVDQAGGGERGLPM
+135 GGQGYPTTAAPLQQCQ
-150 AVLPGMDPLSA
+150 DPLSSQ
-161 PPSTVDLVLPVQG
+161 PKLEMVLPVVQTA
-174 SQESELNERSY
+174 QESELNERSY
-185 RADESSPESGPGTPF
+185 REEASESSPTLLV
-200 PDEDSV
+200 PDDDSV
-206 VFSQLT
+206 VFSKLT

-236 GQCNLPLD
+236 SQCQLPLD
-244 VVLSVPGVSEGTV
+244 VTLSVPGVSEGTV
-257 RLLDPVTS
+257 RLLDPQTS

-278 CVRGHDGTT
+278 CVRGHDGTP
-287 ESDCFAFTESHFNS
+287 ESDCFAFTESHYNA

-308 FRCQIPEAV
+308 FRCEIQEAV

-326 AFRRSAK
+326 AFRRSANK
-333 KAMMSSQQAPPL
+333 PSLSAQAPPM
-345 TPEGDLFTFT
+345 TPDSDVFTFT

-360 REDDGKG
+360 KEDDGKG
-367 TFSAVAKDKDKQSFK
+367 TFSAVSKDKDKQSFK
-382 LRAGMD
+382 LRPGMD

-440 YIITGSWHP
+440 YIITGSWNP

-454 QAVNEETPKDKFMY
+454 QPVNEETPKDKFMY

-489 NRVRVCSP
+489 TRVRVCSP
-497 NDRLYWPFSKRSYTE
+497 NERLFWPFSKRSYTE

-522 RKERKSPASDTL
+522 RKERKSNTDTM
-534 YEVLSLESEAERERR
+534 YEVVSLESESERERK
-549 KTTASPGALTT
+549 KTTASPSILQSASH
-560 GPGGSSPPE
+560 GSMVPSPPE
-569 DEEEEDND
+569 DDEEEDND

-601 LLSKWHLNLS
+601 LLSKWHMNLS
-611 VRPRQLPAL
+611 VRPKQLPAL

-738 RDLFK
+738 RELFK

-761 EYLPD
+761 EYIPD
-766 LYSHFLNV
+766 LYAHFLNV

-827 DLISTDFEGALKFFR
+827 DLLQTDFEGALKFFR

-854 AKKLMELACGMK
+854 AKKLMELACSMK
-866 ISQKKLKKHEKEY
+866 ISQKKLKKYEKEY
-879 HTIKEEQEQ
+879 HAMREQQEQ

-941 LNKELLMTKQK
+941 LNKELLITKQK

-1011 SNRGELDKIKARV
+1011 ANRGELEKIMMKV
-1024 DGCEKCSVLF
+1024 EDCERCSVLF
-1034 NKEGRVRLATGPL
+1034 NKEGRLKVLSAAKEGS
-1047 GAMGPEESEEKEGLK
+1047 EEETDEEKETLK

-1093 GLAMN
+1093 GLALN

-1119 GTQGGKENT
+1119 GAQGKETT

>member
-1 MDDKGS
+1 MHLVNDDFYS
-7 VGKIS
+7 F
-12 LSSDSVSTLNSE
+12 LST
-24 DFVLVSRLGDD
+24 
-35 HTPSSSTNNGSDDEK
+35 T
-50 PGLKIVG
+50 
-57 NGSEQQ
+57 
-63 LQKELEDVL
+63 
-72 MEPSLAGVI
+72 
-81 AAAAAKPAPDQA
+81 
-93 GGVQSSGDRDQAI
+93 
-106 GDQASR
+106 
-112 DQDQDQAG
+112 
-120 PDQASRDQDQVGPDQ
+120 
-135 ASVDQAGGGERGLPM
+135 
-150 AVLPGMDPLSA
+150 A
-161 PPSTVDLVLPVQG
+161 PPSDL
-174 SQESELNERSY
+174 S
-185 RADESSPESGPGTPF
+185 PGTPV

-206 VFSQLT
+206 VFSKLT

-222 RSEVEALRMMSILR
+222 RSEVEALRMVSILR
-236 GQCNLPLD
+236 SQCQMPLD
-244 VVLSVPGVSEGTV
+244 ITLSVPGVSEGTV
-257 RLLDPVTS
+257 RLLDPQTS
-265 TEIANYPIYKILF
+265 TEISNYPIYKILF
-278 CVRGHDGTT
+278 CVRGHDGTP
-287 ESDCFAFTESHFNS
+287 ESDCFAFTESHYNS

-308 FRCQIPEAV
+308 FRCEIQEAV

-326 AFRRSAK
+326 AFRRSAN
-333 KAMMSSQQAPPL
+333 KASLTAKAPPL
-345 TPEGDLFTFT
+345 TPDTDVFTFT

-360 REDDGKG
+360 KEDDGKG
-367 TFSAVAKDKDKQSFK
+367 TFSAVSKDKDRQSFK
-382 LRAGMD
+382 LRPGMD

-440 YIITGSWHP
+440 YIITGSWNP

-489 NRVRVCSP
+489 TRVRVCSP
-497 NDRLYWPFSKRSYTE
+497 NDRLFWPFSKRSYTE

-517 LRQME
+517 LRPVSTSS
-522 RKERKSPASDTL
+522 ERKSNSDTL
-534 YEVLSLESEAERERR
+534 YEVVSVESETERERR
-549 KTTASPGALTT
+549 KTTASPGILSS
-560 GPGGSSPPE
+560 GSH
-569 DEEEEDND
+569 DND

-587 SKECAEKILETWGD
+587 SKECGEKILETWGD
-601 LLSKWHLNLS
+601 LLSKWHLNLA
-611 VRPRQLPAL
+611 VRPKQLPAL

-642 NDHQVEEYRTLI
+642 NDHLVEEYRTLI

-728 LVKIMFDYGL
+728 LVKIMFEYGL
-738 RDLFK
+738 RELFK

-761 EYLPD
+761 EYIPD
-766 LYSHFLNV
+766 LYAHFLNL

-827 DLISTDFEGALKFFR
+827 DLLQTDFEGALKFFR

-854 AKKLMELACGMK
+854 AKKLMELACSMK
-866 ISQKKLKKHEKEY
+866 VTKKLKKYEKEY
-879 HTIKEEQEQ
+879 HTIREQQEQ

-941 LNKELLMTKQK
+941 LNKELLITKQK
-952 LVDSEDEKRRLEE
+952 LVESEDEKRRLEE

-993 EYKQIC
+993 EYKQVNTHTHTHTHALTH
-999 SQLSERLEKQQT
+999 SPLMKVE
-1011 SNRGELDKIKARV
+1011 
-1024 DGCEKCSVLF
+1024 GCEKCSILF
-1034 NKEGRVRLATGPL
+1034 SKEGRLKVLSASKEGS
-1047 GAMGPEESEEKEGLK
+1047 EEDTDEEKEALK

-1087 DLEHHL
+1087 VPQLLNTYLIPDITTHYMKMYTSRCL
-1093 GLAMN
+1093 
-1098 EVQAAK
+1098 K
-1104 KTWFN
+1104 W
-1109 RTLSSIKTVT
+1109 IKTFHQSCPKTKIRGST
-1119 GTQGGKENT
+1119 GH

>member
-1 MDDKGS
+1 MDDMAS

-12 LSSDSVSTLNSE
+12 ASSDSVSTLNSE

-35 HTPSSSTNNGSDDEK
+35 TPSTNNGSDDEK
-50 PGLKIVG
+50 TGLKIVG

-63 LQKELEDVL
+63 LQRELEDVL
-72 MEPSLAGVI
+72 MDPSVAEVN
-81 AAAAAKPAPDQA
+81 PDPHHA
-93 GGVQSSGDRDQAI
+93 C
-106 GDQASR
+106 
-112 DQDQDQAG
+112 
-120 PDQASRDQDQVGPDQ
+120 
-135 ASVDQAGGGERGLPM
+135 GGEKSYPTT
-150 AVLPGMDPLSA
+150 AA
-161 PPSTVDLVLPVQG
+161 PPQP
-174 SQESELNERSY
+174 
-185 RADESSPESGPGTPF
+185 DEECVSSPGTPV

-206 VFSQLT
+206 VFSKLT

-236 GQCNLPLD
+236 SQCQMPLD
-244 VVLSVPGVSEGTV
+244 VTLSVPGVSEGTV
-257 RLLDPVTS
+257 RLLDPQSS
-265 TEIANYPIYKILF
+265 TEISNYPIYKILF
-278 CVRGHDGTT
+278 CVRGHDGTP
-287 ESDCFAFTESHFNS
+287 ESDCFAFTESHYNA

-308 FRCQIPEAV
+308 FRCEIQEAV

-326 AFRRSAK
+326 AFRRSAN
-333 KAMMSSQQAPPL
+333 KAPLLTQPPL
-345 TPEGDLFTFT
+345 TPDSDVFTFT

-360 REDDGKG
+360 KEDDGKG
-367 TFSAVAKDKDKQSFK
+367 TFSVVSKDKDRQSFK
-382 LRAGMD
+382 LRPGMD

-413 SPGKNVKN
+413 SPGKNVRN

-440 YIITGSWHP
+440 YIITGSWNP

-489 NRVRVCSP
+489 TRVRVCSP
-497 NDRLYWPFSKRSYTE
+497 TDRLFWPFSKRSYTE

-517 LRQME
+517 LRQL
-522 RKERKSPASDTL
+522 ERKSNTDTL
-534 YEVLSLESEAERERR
+534 YEVASLESETERERK
-549 KTTASPGALTT
+549 KTTASPGILSSTSH
-560 GPGGSSPPE
+560 GSMVPSPPE
-569 DEEEEDND
+569 DDEEEDND

-601 LLSKWHLNLS
+601 LLSKWHMNLA
-611 VRPRQLPAL
+611 VRPKQLPAL

-685 QDSLYKICKAYS
+685 QDSLYKICK
-697 VYDEEIG
+697 
-704 YCQGQSFLAAVLLLH
+704 
-719 MPEEQAFSV
+719 
-728 LVKIMFDYGL
+728 
-738 RDLFK
+738 
-743 QNFEDLHCKFFQL
+743 
-756 ERLMQ
+756 
-761 EYLPD
+761 EYIPD
-766 LYSHFLNV
+766 LYSHFLSI

-827 DLISTDFEGALKFFR
+827 DLLQSDFEGALKFFR

-854 AKKLMELACGMK
+854 AKKLMELACSMK
-866 ISQKKLKKHEKEY
+866 ISQKKLKKYEKEY
-879 HTIKEEQEQ
+879 HTMREQQEQ

-921 VSSKIAL
+921 VSSKISL
-928 RKDLDNAEEKADA
+928 RKDLDNAEEKSDA
-941 LNKELLMTKQK
+941 LNKELLITKQK

-993 EYKQIC
+993 EYKQV
-999 SQLSERLEKQQT
+999 SLQYLKVE
-1011 SNRGELDKIKARV
+1011 
-1024 DGCEKCSVLF
+1024 GCEKCSGLF
-1034 NKEGRVRLATGPL
+1034 SKEGRLKAVSVQKEGSEV
-1047 GAMGPEESEEKEGLK
+1047 EEADEEKEALQA
-1062 NQLREMELELAQTK
+1062 QLREMELELAQTK

-1093 GLAMN
+1093 GLALN

-1119 GTQGGKENT
+1119 GAQGKETT